1 MLYAERLSGLLWE
14 YLSLNTINAMKNITI
29 IGLTP
34 FEKPDANLIL
44 KLHQAGAFSVLS
56 LGHELAT
63 AQEALD
69 QIDQTDISSYGIYS
83 SNDKF
88 ASLRVSE
95 KVKFAILPFG
105 TLTSNLSN
113 LPIVYQVSSLE
124 EAKEAEQSGAKGII
138 IKGNEAG
145 GLVGYESTFVLF
157 QRIIKEINTIPVWVQ
172 GGIGLHTAAAAKA
185 LGATGV
191 VLDSQLALFPESSVP
206 QDVKD
211 LCSKLNG
218 TETKIIANHRV
229 LVRPNSPTL
238 PENVT
243 AEDLKQYF
251 NDLDPSKSYIPMG
264 QDISLAT
271 DLYEDFKS
279 LKKMI
284 FGFKEAMYGHLKQA
298 KALQVID
305 ENNALAKQ
313 FGLRYP
319 IAQGPMTR
327 VSDVPSFANAVAEA
341 GALPFVALS
350 LLKGDQAKALV
361 MDTKKLAGE
370 KTWGVGILGFAPQEL
385 REEQTSYILEAQPPV
400 VLIAGGRP
408 AQATVF
414 EKAGIKTFLHV
425 PSPALLDIFL
435 KEGAKNFIFEGR
447 ECGGHVGPL
456 SSTVLWEKQIERILK
471 EDHPE
476 NISVFFAGG
485 IHNAFSTAFV
495 SIMAAPLAAR
505 GVKVGVLMGTAY
517 LYTQEAVLTGAIQ
530 EEFQLQA
537 MQAKDTVLLETAP
550 GHETRCLNTAFAK
563 HFSTEKTKLLAAGMD
578 KKQVWEELEK
588 LNVGRLRIAAKGV
601 DRQGDKLVDIP
612 KSEQLDLGMYMIG
625 QIATMHD
632 RVISLATLHEDVAV
646 DNFKYIQEASLP
658 EEPLS
663 NEKPLDVAIIGM
675 ECIFP
680 GAKNMEEYWRNI
692 ILGKDSVTE
701 VPDERWNKDIYYHP
715 DSDGP
720 DVSHSKWGGFIPKI
734 DFDPLTFGIPPQSL
748 AAIEPT
754 QLLTLLVAKRA
765 MEDAGYG
772 EKQINRENI
781 SVIIGAEGGND
792 LANSYSFRGYYKQV
806 FGELHDEVKEAFPHT
821 TEDSFPGILANVIAG
836 RITNRLDLGGRN
848 FTVDAAC
855 ASSLAAVELACQ
867 ELILGKSDMVLA
879 GGADLHNGIN
889 DYLMFSSTHALS
901 RKGRCATF
909 DSEADGIALGEGVAI
924 LVLKRHEDAVRD
936 GDRIYSVIKGVGG
949 SSDGKALGLTAP
961 RKIGQVRA
969 LERAYAQ
976 AGISPASVGLV
987 EAHGTGTVVGD
998 KTELSALTNLFS
1010 RSGAIPGQTHLG
1022 SVKTQI
1028 GHTKCAAGL
1037 AGLIKASLAVYHGV
1051 KPPTLHLQQP
1061 NAYYNAQTSPFA
1073 FYAESGLWSNKNRYA
1088 GISAFGFGGTNF
1100 HTVIAN
1106 HVKQEDPVILQSWPS
1121 ELFVFRGDT
1130 YEEAKNQ
1137 LGQITSLLE
1146 INDDISLKDIA
1157 YSLTVASEK
1166 PIQLSI
1172 VADTAEDLMM
1182 KIELIL
1188 SGIETK
1194 DTFTVNK
1201 RAGKV
1206 AFLFPGQGSQR
1217 INMARDLFVVFP
1229 AMRKLLEDYPEL
1241 EKVVFPSTTFDPD
1254 TLKQQKE
1261 TIKDTRLAQPLL
1273 GIVDLALAKFL
1284 QSLGIVPDM
1293 LAGHSYGELPALCF
1307 AGVFEEEKLVD
1318 LSIQRAH
1325 AILDSVE
1332 DGDPGTMLA
1341 VSITQERL
1349 HPILEKVEGCYPV
1362 NYNAPSQCVVAGSTI
1377 AINNLMEVLKQ
1388 EGISAKKLE
1397 VACAFHSPLVAKSKG
1412 LYDAVLKDIPFQE
1425 MQIPVWS
1432 NTTATK
1438 YPTHSSEIK
1447 ERLTDHLVQPV
1458 RFVEEIQAMYD
1469 DGARIFIEVGPGKIL
1484 TGLTQSCLGKDQ
1496 LTLYVEDNSRNKF
1509 SHLLCML
1516 AQYLGTGRNFDL
1528 NKLFDGRNARFIQ
1541 IDQPD
1546 LYKKNPAIW
1555 RVNGQA
1561 AHPTTGTLPAN
1572 GALPILNPL
1581 QMNNFTNHQAPA
1593 TEQPAAER
1601 MLQEYLN
1608 SMKLLIQAQR
1618 DVMLSFLGQN
1628 PQISPA
1634 PVYHSPVT
1642 NGTNGANGLVTIP
1655 ASQIITEKPAVVTQ
1669 IKQAPTKDIKT
1680 LLLQVV
1686 SEKTGYPHEMLGM
1699 EMDLEADLSI
1709 DSIKRVEI
1717 IGTLRSELGALT
1729 TDSSNEDTV
1738 MEQLASIKTL
1748 NGLVSWL
1755 TEFTGASV
1763 TSSKTETVEIEKP
1776 KNQSSFSLEELQKA
1790 ILDIVSE
1797 KTGYPKEMLGLDLD
1811 MEADLSIDSIKRME
1825 IIGDLKTKI
1834 GFGQDLEQADDIME
1848 KLAAIKT
1855 LRGLASWISE
1865 LNNKGGEASHE
1876 TETTISEPESKQEQ
1890 EQAMLSRLRFD
1901 LTPSDVSAIQNTE
1914 IIKGKRFAITPAT
1927 IIETLAIKNILE
1939 KCGAIGEVID
1949 MENDLKNFDG
1959 LIILDIFS
1967 SEVKNSIIEYVD
1979 LIKKLD
1985 FDKVKWVYL
1994 ISDIPAHLQ
2003 ELTDTRVLRHYQ
2015 GYPGFF
2021 KSLAREYEQTSCRLI
2036 NLSTPQDLDQ
2046 IAEIALKEIL
2056 TTDKPSEVIY
2066 KYDQR
2071 HKVDI
2076 IPSPLS
2082 TTLEE
2087 AQIQLDQKSVVL
2099 VLGGGQGITAEL
2111 VKHMSEAY
2119 PCTYILVGRSA
2130 DPREE
2135 ASNMKELETMKTKEE
2150 IRAYLIKTAQFN
2162 SPSEIE
2168 KETVRIFKNNQI
2180 LRTIRDM
2187 EQLGSTVVYQSLD
2200 LCDEDGLCDLINNI
2214 YEKYGQL
2221 DGVIHGAGLLEDK
2234 LFKQKTT
2241 SSFGRVFDTKVKPLR
2256 VLAEQ
2261 LREDCQFVV
2270 LFSSIASVYGN
2281 KGQTDY
2287 AAANSVLDDYAKALD
2302 KKLKGKVISINW
2314 GPWKGAGMV
2323 SSTLETEYERR
2334 GISLIPLDQGK
2345 EIFLNEIKYG
2355 TESQVLI
2362 MSGNNW

>member
-1 MLYAERLSGLLWE
+1 
-14 YLSLNTINAMKNITI
+14 MKNLTL

-34 FEKPDANLIL
+34 FEKPDVNLMP
-44 KLHQAGAFSVLS
+44 KLHQAGVFPVLS
-56 LGHELAT
+56 LGQELTT
-63 AQEALD
+63 AQAALS
-69 QIDQTDISSYGIYS
+69 QLEETNLPSYGIYV
-83 SNDKF
+83 SNEKF
-88 ASLRVSE
+88 SALQIPE
-95 KVKFAILPFG
+95 KIRFAILPFG
-105 TLTSNLSN
+105 MSISQNSNLD
-113 LPIVYQVSSLE
+113 IIYQVTSLE
-124 EAKEAEQSGAKGII
+124 EAKQAEETGAKGII

-145 GLVGYESTFVLF
+145 GQIGYESTFVLF
-157 QRIIKEINTIPVWVQ
+157 QRIINEIKSIPVWVQ
-172 GGIGLHTAAAAKA
+172 GGIGLHTAAAVKA

-206 QDVKD
+206 KDIKD

-218 TETKIIANHRV
+218 TETKIIADHRV
-229 LVRPNSPTL
+229 LVRPNSPSL
-238 PENVT
+238 PDDIS
-243 AEDLKQYF
+243 AEDLQQYF
-251 NDLDPSKSYIPMG
+251 TDLDISKSYIPMG

-271 DLYEDFKS
+271 DLYEEFRT
-279 LKKMI
+279 LKKLA
-284 FGFKEAMYGHLKQA
+284 FGLKEAMYGHLKQA

-305 ENNALAKQ
+305 QNNSLAQKL
-313 FGLRYP
+313 GLKYP

-327 VSDVPSFANAVAEA
+327 VSDVPAFANAVAEA

-350 LLKGDQAKALV
+350 LLKGNSAKSLV
-361 MDTKKLAGE
+361 METKELAGN

-385 REEQTSYILEAQPPV
+385 RDEQTSYILEAQPPV

-408 AQATVF
+408 AQAKVF

-435 KEGAKNFIFEGR
+435 KEGAKSFIFEGR

-456 SSTVLWEKQIERILK
+456 SSMVLWEKQIERILK

-485 IHNAFSTAFV
+485 IHNDFSTAFV

-517 LYTQEAVLTGAIQ
+517 LYTQEAVQTGAIQ

-550 GHETRCLNTAFAK
+550 GHETRCLNTAFAN
-563 HFSTEKTKLLAAGMD
+563 HFNTEKAKLLAAGTD
-578 KKQVWEELEK
+578 KKEVWEKLEK
-588 LNVGRLRIAAKGV
+588 LNVGRLRIAAKGIE
-601 DRQGDKLVDIP
+601 RQGDQLVNIP
-612 KSEQLDLGMYMIG
+612 KEDQLDLGMYMIG
-625 QIATMHD
+625 QIATMHNK
-632 RVISLATLHEDVAV
+632 VLTLEELHQNVSINNNE
-646 DNFKYIQEASLP
+646 YIQNAELPGLPAS
-658 EEPLS
+658 S
-663 NEKPLDVAIIGM
+663 EKPLDIAIVGM

-680 GAKNMEEYWRNI
+680 GAKNLDEFWRNI

-701 VPDERWNKDIYYHP
+701 VPDERWNKDLYYKP
-715 DSDGP
+715 DSDEA

-734 DFDPLTFGIPPQSL
+734 DFDPLAFGIPPQSL

-772 EKQINRENI
+772 EKHINRENI

-806 FGELHDEVKEAFPHT
+806 FGELHEEVKEAFPHT

-855 ASSLAAVELACQ
+855 ASSLAALDLACQ
-867 ELILGKSDMVLA
+867 ELVLGKSDMVLA

-909 DSEADGIALGEGVAI
+909 DSEADGIALGEGIAI
-924 LVLKRHEDAVRD
+924 LVLKRYEDAVND

-969 LERAYAQ
+969 LERAYTQ
-976 AGISPASVGLV
+976 AGISPAAVGLV

-998 KTELSALTNLFS
+998 RTELSALTNLFS
-1010 RSGAIPGQTHLG
+1010 RSGALPGQTHLG

-1051 KPPTLHLQQP
+1051 KPPTLHLKQP
-1061 NAYYNAQTSPFA
+1061 NAYYNAQTSPFS
-1073 FYAESGLWSNKNRYA
+1073 FHAETGLWTEKNRYA

-1106 HVKQEDPVILQSWPS
+1106 HPKKDDSIAMQSWPS

-1130 YEEAKNQ
+1130 YEEAKRQ
-1137 LGQITSLLE
+1137 SSQIKTLLE
-1146 INDDISLKDIA
+1146 INDEIPLKDIA
-1157 YSLTVASEK
+1157 YSLSIVSEK
-1166 PIQLSI
+1166 PIQFSI
-1172 VADTAEDLMM
+1172 VADTAVDLMM
-1182 KIELIL
+1182 KIELVL
-1188 SGIETK
+1188 LGIETK
-1194 DTFTVNK
+1194 DTFTVSK
-1201 RAGKV
+1201 KEGKV
-1206 AFLFPGQGSQR
+1206 AFTFPGQGSQR

-1229 AMRKLLEDYPEL
+1229 AMRKIIDNYPEL
-1241 EKVVFPSTTFDPD
+1241 EKVVFPSATFNEAD
-1254 TLKQQKE
+1254 LKQQKE

-1284 QSLGIVPDM
+1284 ESLGIIPDM

-1307 AGVFEEEKLVD
+1307 SGVFGEDKLVD
-1318 LSIQRAH
+1318 LSIQRAQS
-1325 AILDSVE
+1325 ILNSVE
-1332 DGDPGTMLA
+1332 GGDPGSMLA
-1341 VSITQERL
+1341 ASATHERL
-1349 HPILEKVEGCYPV
+1349 QPIIAKVEGCYPV
-1362 NYNAPSQCVVAGSTI
+1362 NFNAPTQCVIAGSTP
-1377 AINNLMEVLKQ
+1377 AINKLLEVLKQ

-1397 VACAFHSPLVAKSKG
+1397 VACAFHSPLLAKSKE
-1412 LYDAVLKDIPFQE
+1412 LYADVLKDVPFQE

-1432 NTTATK
+1432 NTTADV
-1438 YPTHSSEIK
+1438 YPSNPADIK

-1458 RFVEEIQAMYD
+1458 RFVEQMQAMYN
-1469 DGARIFIEVGPGKIL
+1469 DGARIFIEVGPGKVL
-1484 TGLTQSCLGKDQ
+1484 TGLAKSCLEKDQ
-1496 LTLYVEDNSRNKF
+1496 LTLYVEDSSRNKF
-1509 SHLLCML
+1509 THLLCML
-1516 AQYLGTGRNFDL
+1516 AQYLGTGRSFNVE
-1528 NKLFDGRNARFIQ
+1528 KLFDGRFVQLVDIN
-1541 IDQPD
+1541 QPE
-1546 LYKKNPAIW
+1546 LYKKSPAIW

-1561 AHPTTGTLPAN
+1561 AHPTTGSLPAN
-1572 GALPILNPL
+1572 GALPIINPIP
-1581 QMNNFTNHQAPA
+1581 MNNFTTHNTQPPAPESLS
-1593 TEQPAAER
+1593 TAER

-1608 SMKLLIQAQR
+1608 SMKLMIQAQR
-1618 DVMLSFLGQN
+1618 DVMLSFMGQN
-1628 PQISPA
+1628 PQVNPMPVYNTPMPA
-1634 PVYHSPVT
+1634 PAPER
-1642 NGTNGANGLVTIP
+1642 TIP
-1655 ASQIITEKPAVVTQ
+1655 VQAVQQERTVAVAATAVAV
-1669 IKQAPTKDIKT
+1669 KTAPTKDIKA

-1686 SEKTGYPHEMLGM
+1686 SDKTGYPQEMLGM

-1717 IGTLRSELGALT
+1717 IGTLRSELGTLANGNT
-1729 TDSSNEDTV
+1729 NEDMV
-1738 MEQLASIKTL
+1738 MEQLAAIKTL
-1748 NGLVSWL
+1748 SGLVSWL
-1755 TEFTGASV
+1755 TEFSGADTAAATPEKNGTAPEV
-1763 TSSKTETVEIEKP
+1763 SSKPQAK
-1776 KNQSSFSLEELQKA
+1776 SALSLEDLQNA
-1790 ILDIVSE
+1790 ILNIVSE

-1811 MEADLSIDSIKRME
+1811 LEADLSIDSIKRME
-1825 IIGDLKTKI
+1825 IIADLKNKI
-1834 GFGQDLEQADDIME
+1834 GFGENLEQADDVME

-1865 LNNKGGEASHE
+1865 MSGETNE
-1876 TETTISEPESKQEQ
+1876 VKNEVKEVNISE
-1890 EQAMLSRLRFD
+1890 AANNVLSRLRFD
-1901 LTPSDVSAIQNTE
+1901 ITPTDASSVQNTD
-1914 IIKGKRFAITPAT
+1914 ILQGKRFAITHDSKQT
-1927 IIETLAIKNILE
+1927 SAIKTELE
-1939 KCGAIGEVID
+1939 KHGAIVELVNAD
-1949 MENDLKNFDG
+1949 KDLSHVDG
-1959 LIILDIFS
+1959 LIMLDLFS
-1967 SEVKNSIIEYVD
+1967 ATDKPSIIDHVD

-1985 FDKVKWVYL
+1985 FDKAKWVYL
-1994 ISDIPAHLQ
+1994 ISDIAAHIQ
-2003 ELTDTRVLRHYQ
+2003 EVTDVSVLRHHQ
-2015 GYPGFF
+2015 GYPGLF
-2021 KSLAREYEQTSCRLI
+2021 KSLAREFDHTTCRFI
-2036 NLSTPQDLDQ
+2036 SLSTPQEVDQ
-2046 IAEIALKEIL
+2046 IADITLKEIL
-2056 TTDKPSEVIY
+2056 TNDKPAEVIY
-2066 KYDQR
+2066 KNEQR

-2082 TTLEE
+2082 TSLNE
-2087 AQIQLDQKSVVL
+2087 AHIQLDQKSVVL
-2099 VLGGGQGITAEL
+2099 VLGGAQGITAEL
-2111 VKHMSEAY
+2111 VKHMSQAY

-2130 DPREE
+2130 DPRNE
-2135 ASNMKELETMKTKEE
+2135 ASAKEFEGMKTKEE
-2150 IRAYLIKTAQFN
+2150 IRAYLIKSGKFT
-2162 SPSEIE
+2162 SPAEIE
-2168 KETVRIFKNNQI
+2168 KETTKIFKNNQI

-2187 EQLGSTVVYQSLD
+2187 EALGNTIIYQSLD
-2200 LCDEDGLCDLINNI
+2200 LCDEEGLSNLISSI
-2214 YEKYGQL
+2214 YEKYNRL

-2261 LREDCQFVV
+2261 LRTDCQFVV

-2287 AAANSVLDDYAKALD
+2287 AAANSVLDDYANALN
-2302 KKLKGKVISINW
+2302 KRLQGKVISINW

-2323 SSTLETEYERR
+2323 SSTLESEYERR
-2334 GISLIPLDQGK
+2334 GISMIPLDEGK

>member
-1 MLYAERLSGLLWE
+1 
-14 YLSLNTINAMKNITI
+14 MKNLTI

-34 FEKPDANLIL
+34 FEKPDVNLMP
-44 KLHQAGAFSVLS
+44 KLHQAGAFPVLS
-56 LGHELAT
+56 LGHDLAS
-63 AQEALD
+63 AQEALNRF
-69 QIDQTDISSYGIYS
+69 DQTALFNYGIYFP
-83 SNDKF
+83 NDKLL
-88 ASLRVSE
+88 SLQIPE
-95 KVKFAILPFG
+95 KVNLIILPFG
-105 TLTSNLSN
+105 TCAPTAEH
-113 LPIVYQVSSLE
+113 LPIVYQVNSLE
-124 EAKEAEQSGAKGII
+124 EALLAKKLNAKGII

-157 QRIIKEINTIPVWVQ
+157 QRIIQEIQSIPVWVQ

-185 LGATGV
+185 LGATGI

-206 QDVKD
+206 QSFKT
-211 LCSKLNG
+211 LCEKLNG
-218 TETKIIANHRV
+218 TETKLIANHRV

-238 PENVT
+238 SDQVDSNELT
-243 AEDLKQYF
+243 TYF
-251 NDLDPSKSYIPMG
+251 KDLDPTTSYIPMG
-264 QDISLAT
+264 QDISLAA
-271 DLYEDFKS
+271 DLYEDFRT
-279 LKKMI
+279 LKKLI

-298 KALQVID
+298 KALRPID
-305 ENNALAKQ
+305 RNNALAKQ
-313 FGLRYP
+313 LGLRYP

-327 VSDVPSFANAVAEA
+327 VSDVPAFANAVAEA

-350 LLKGDQAKALV
+350 LLQGEQAKTLV
-361 MDTKKLAGE
+361 LETKQLAGDNP
-370 KTWGVGILGFAPQEL
+370 WGIGILGFAPQEL
-385 REEQTSYILEAQPPV
+385 REEQTAYILEAKPPV

-408 AQATVF
+408 AQAKVF
-414 EKAGIKTFLHV
+414 EKAGITTFLHV
-425 PSPALLDIFL
+425 PSPALLDMFL

-476 NISVFFAGG
+476 QISVFFAGG

-505 GVKVGVLMGTAY
+505 GVKIGVLMGTAY
-517 LYTQEAVLTGAIQ
+517 LYTQEAVSTGAIQ
-530 EEFQLQA
+530 EEFQIQA

-550 GHETRCLNTAFAK
+550 GHETRCLNTAFAQ
-563 HFSTEKTKLLAAGMD
+563 HFNREKSKLLAAGVD
-578 KKQVWEELEK
+578 KKEVWEQLEK
-588 LNVGRLRIAAKGV
+588 LNVGRLRIAAKGI
-601 DRQGDKLVDIP
+601 DRQGDKLINIP

-632 RVISLATLHEDVAV
+632 QVISLSDLHQNVGI
-646 DNFKYIQEASLP
+646 DNQQYIQKAPLT

-663 NEKPLDVAIIGM
+663 CEKPLDVAIVGM

-680 GAKNMEEYWRNI
+680 GAKNLEEFWRNI

-701 VPDERWNKDIYYHP
+701 VPDERWNKDIYYQP
-715 DSDGP
+715 DADGP

-734 DFDPLTFGIPPQSL
+734 DFDPLAFGIPPQSL

-806 FGELHDEVKEAFPHT
+806 FGELHEEVKEAFPHT

-855 ASSLAAVELACQ
+855 ASSLAAIDLACQ

-909 DSEADGIALGEGVAI
+909 DREADGIALGEGVAI
-924 LVLKRHEDAVRD
+924 LVLKRYEDAVRD

-969 LERAYAQ
+969 LERAYNQ
-976 AGISPASVGLV
+976 AGISAASVGLV

-1010 RSGAIPGQTHLG
+1010 RSGALPAQTHLG

-1037 AGLIKASLAVYHGV
+1037 AGLIKASLAVFHGV

-1061 NAYYNAQTSPFA
+1061 NAYYNTQTSPFA
-1073 FYAESGLWSNKNRYA
+1073 FHAETGLWTEKRRYA

-1100 HTVIAN
+1100 HAVIAN
-1106 HVKQEDPVILQSWPS
+1106 HPQEDSTIALQCWPS
-1121 ELFVFRGDT
+1121 ELFVFRGDD
-1130 YEEAKNQ
+1130 YEEAKAQ
-1137 LGQITSLLE
+1137 LGQVKALLD
-1146 INDDISLKDIA
+1146 INDSLPLKDIA
-1157 YSLTVASEK
+1157 YSLAVSSEK
-1166 PIQLSI
+1166 AVQLSI

-1182 KIELIL
+1182 KIELVL
-1188 SGIETK
+1188 SGIESK
-1194 DTFTVNK
+1194 DSFIVNQ
-1201 RAGKV
+1201 RAGKT

-1229 AMRKLLEDYPEL
+1229 AMRKLIVQYPEL
-1241 EKVVFPSTTFDPD
+1241 EKIVFPATTFDAES
-1254 TLKQQKE
+1254 LKQQKE

-1307 AGVFEEEKLVD
+1307 AGVFDEEQLVE
-1318 LSIQRAH
+1318 LSSKRAQS
-1325 AILDSVE
+1325 ILDSVE
-1332 DGDPGTMLA
+1332 NGDPGTMVA
-1341 VSITQERL
+1341 VNTDTERL
-1349 HPILEKVEGCYPV
+1349 RAVLARIEGCYPV
-1362 NYNAPSQCVVAGSTI
+1362 NYNSPTQCVVAGSTA
-1377 AINNLMEVLKQ
+1377 AIGKLMELLKQ
-1388 EGISAKKLE
+1388 ERISAKKLE
-1397 VACAFHSPLVAKSKG
+1397 VACAFHSPLVAGSKT
-1412 LYDAVLKDIPFQE
+1412 LYANVLKDVSFRN

-1432 NTTATK
+1432 NTTTGL
-1438 YPTHSSEIK
+1438 YPSSASEIK
-1447 ERLTDHLVQPV
+1447 AQLTDHLIQPV
-1458 RFVEEIQAMYD
+1458 RFVEQLQAMYA
-1469 DGARIFIEVGPGKIL
+1469 DGARIFIEVGPGKVL
-1484 TGLTQSCLGKDQ
+1484 TGLTKACLEQDQ
-1496 LTLYVEDNSRNKF
+1496 LTLYVEDSNRNKLT
-1509 SHLLCML
+1509 HLLCML
-1516 AQYLGTGRNFDL
+1516 AQYLGTGRNFSID
-1528 NKLFDGRNARFIQ
+1528 KLFEGRQVQLIHL
-1541 IDQPD
+1541 DQPD
-1546 LYKKNPAIW
+1546 IYKKSPTIW

-1561 AHPTTGTLPAN
+1561 AHPTTGSLPVN
-1572 GALPILNPL
+1572 GALPLVRPIKMSNLNNPI
-1581 QMNNFTNHQAPA
+1581 AA
-1593 TEQPAAER
+1593 TTEAQPAAER

-1608 SMKLLIQAQR
+1608 SMKMLIQAQR

-1628 PQISPA
+1628 PHAMPM
-1634 PVYHSPVT
+1634 PVYSSEVSDGAADRLAPSPVQPIR
-1642 NGTNGANGLVTIP
+1642 NEKSIIVP
-1655 ASQIITEKPAVVTQ
+1655 ASETS
-1669 IKQAPTKDIKT
+1669 TKDIKA

-1686 SEKTGYPHEMLGM
+1686 SDKTGYPHEMLGM

-1717 IGTLRSELGALT
+1717 IGTLRNELGTLT
-1729 TDSSNEDTV
+1729 FDLANEDTV
-1738 MEQLASIKTL
+1738 MEQLAAIKTL
-1748 NGLVSWL
+1748 NGLLSWL
-1755 TEFTGASV
+1755 TEFTRVAAATATAVSTADPTLPAASKSV
-1763 TSSKTETVEIEKP
+1763 
-1776 KNQSSFSLEELQKA
+1776 FSLAELQTA

-1811 MEADLSIDSIKRME
+1811 LEADLSIDSIKRME
-1825 IIGDLKTKI
+1825 IIAELKTKI
-1834 GFGQDLEQADDIME
+1834 GFGEDLEHAEDLTE
-1848 KLAAIKT
+1848 TLAAIKT
-1855 LRGLASWISE
+1855 LNGLASWISE
-1865 LNNKGGEASHE
+1865 VGNTAPAQSF
-1876 TETTISEPESKQEQ
+1876 
-1890 EQAMLSRLRFD
+1890 LSRLRFD
-1901 LTPSDVSAIQNTE
+1901 LTPADNVSAQHIE
-1914 IIKGKRFAITPAT
+1914 ILQGKRFAIAPDHGQQT
-1927 IIETLAIKNILE
+1927 IAIKTMLE
-1939 KCGAIGEVID
+1939 KHGAIAELVNP
-1949 MENDLKNFDG
+1949 ENDLAVFDG
-1959 LIILDIFS
+1959 LIISDIFS
-1967 SEVKNSIIEYVD
+1967 ATVEHNIIDQVD
-1979 LIKKLD
+1979 LIKKMDLD
-1985 FDKVKWVYL
+1985 RAKWVYL
-1994 ISDIPAHLQ
+1994 ISDIPAHVAK
-2003 ELTDTRVLRHYQ
+2003 TNDTHTLRRYQ
-2015 GYPGFF
+2015 GYPGLF
-2021 KSLAREYEQTSCRLI
+2021 KSLAREFEQTNCRLI
-2036 NLSTPQDLDQ
+2036 SLNTPQETDQ

-2056 TTDKPSEVIY
+2056 TTDKTVEVIY
-2066 KYDQR
+2066 KNDQR
-2071 HKVDI
+2071 HTLDI
-2076 IPSPLS
+2076 IPSPLAMGG
-2082 TTLEE
+2082 EE
-2087 AQIQLDQKSVVL
+2087 VQIQLDQKSVVL
-2099 VLGGGQGITAEL
+2099 VLGGGQGITSEL
-2111 VKHMSEAY
+2111 VKHMSASY

-2130 DPREE
+2130 DPRKDT
-2135 ASNMKELETMKTKEE
+2135 SITKELETMTSKEQ
-2150 IRAYLIKTAQFN
+2150 IRTQLIKSGLFHAPAQ
-2162 SPSEIE
+2162 IE

-2180 LRTIRDM
+2180 LRTIQDM
-2187 EQLGSTVVYQSLD
+2187 ERLGNTVVYKSLD
-2200 LCDEDGLCDLINNI
+2200 LCDEAGLATLLHKI
-2214 YEKYGQL
+2214 YEQYGQL

-2234 LFKQKTT
+2234 LFKQKTIH
-2241 SSFGRVFDTKVKPLR
+2241 SFGRVFDTKVKPLR

-2261 LREDCQFVV
+2261 LRSDCQFVV

-2287 AAANSVLDDYAKALD
+2287 AAANSVLDDYANVLNKR
-2302 KKLKGKVISINW
+2302 LKGKVISINW

-2323 SSTLETEYERR
+2323 SQTLETEYERR
-2334 GISLIPLDQGK
+2334 GISLIPLDEGK

>member
-1 MLYAERLSGLLWE
+1 
-14 YLSLNTINAMKNITI
+14 MKNLTI

-34 FEKPDANLIL
+34 FERPDVNLMP
-44 KLHQAGAFSVLS
+44 KLHQAGIFPVLS
-56 LGHELAT
+56 LGHELAA
-63 AQEALD
+63 AQEALSRLD
-69 QIDQTDISSYGIYS
+69 QLEIPSYGIHI
-83 SNDKF
+83 SNEHF
-88 ASLRVSE
+88 LALQFPE
-95 KVKFAILPFG
+95 KVKFVILPCG
-105 TLTSNLSN
+105 MSLHQKSSLNL
-113 LPIVYQVSSLE
+113 ICQVTSLE
-124 EAKEAEQSGAKGII
+124 EARHAEQAGAQGII

-145 GLVGYESTFVLF
+145 GQIGYESTFVLF
-157 QRIIKEINTIPVWVQ
+157 QRIINEIKSIPVWVQ
-172 GGIGLHTAAAAKA
+172 GGIGLHTAAAVKA

-206 QDVKD
+206 KDIKDV
-211 LCSKLNG
+211 CSKLNG

-229 LVRPNSPTL
+229 LVRPNSPSL
-238 PENVT
+238 PDDIT
-243 AEDLKQYF
+243 AKDLKNYF
-251 NDLDPSKSYIPMG
+251 TDLDISKSYIPMG

-271 DLYEDFKS
+271 DLYEEFRT
-279 LKKMI
+279 LKKLA
-284 FGFKEAMYGHLKQA
+284 FGLKEAMHGHLKQA
-298 KALQVID
+298 KTLQVID
-305 ENNALAKQ
+305 QNNPLAQ
-313 FGLRYP
+313 ELGLKYP

-327 VSDVPSFANAVAEA
+327 VSDVPGFANAVAEA

-350 LLKGDQAKALV
+350 LLTGKSAKSLV
-361 MDTKKLAGE
+361 METKELAGS

-385 REEQTSYILEAQPPV
+385 RDEQTSYILEAQPPV

-408 AQATVF
+408 AQAKVF

-435 KEGAKNFIFEGR
+435 KEGAKSFIFEGR

-456 SSTVLWEKQIERILK
+456 SSMVLWEKQIERILK

-485 IHNAFSTAFV
+485 IHNDFSTAFV

-517 LYTQEAVLTGAIQ
+517 LYTQEAVQTGAIQ

-550 GHETRCLNTAFAK
+550 GHETRCLNTAFAN
-563 HFSTEKTKLLAAGMD
+563 HFNTEKAKLLAAGTD
-578 KKQVWEELEK
+578 KKEVWEKLEK
-588 LNVGRLRIAAKGV
+588 LNVGRLRIAAKGIE
-601 DRQGDKLVDIP
+601 RQGDQLVNIP
-612 KSEQLDLGMYMIG
+612 KDDQLDLGMYMIG
-625 QIATMHD
+625 QIATMHNK
-632 RVISLATLHEDVAV
+632 VLTLEELHQNVSINNYE
-646 DNFKYIQEASLP
+646 YIQNAELP
-658 EEPLS
+658 ELPTS
-663 NEKPLDVAIIGM
+663 SEKPLDIAIVGM

-680 GAKNMEEYWRNI
+680 GAKNLDEFWRNI

-701 VPDERWNKDIYYHP
+701 VPDERWNKELYYKP
-715 DSDGP
+715 DSDEA

-734 DFDPLTFGIPPQSL
+734 DFDPLAFGIPPQSL

-772 EKQINRENI
+772 EKHINRENI

-806 FGELHDEVKEAFPHT
+806 FGELHEEVKEAFPHT

-855 ASSLAAVELACQ
+855 ASSLAAIDLACQ
-867 ELILGKSDMVLA
+867 ELVLGKSDMVLA

-909 DSEADGIALGEGVAI
+909 DSEADGIALGEGIAI
-924 LVLKRHEDAVRD
+924 LVLKRYEDAIND

-961 RKIGQVRA
+961 RKVGQVRA
-969 LERAYAQ
+969 LERAYTQ
-976 AGISPASVGLV
+976 AGISAASVGLV

-1010 RSGAIPGQTHLG
+1010 RSGALPGQTHLG

-1051 KPPTLHLQQP
+1051 KPPTLHLKQP
-1061 NAYYNAQTSPFA
+1061 NAYYNAATSPFS
-1073 FYAESGLWSNKNRYA
+1073 FHAETGLWTEKNRYA

-1106 HVKQEDPVILQSWPS
+1106 HPKKDDSIAMQSWPS
-1121 ELFVFRGDT
+1121 ELFVFRGNT
-1130 YEEAKNQ
+1130 YEEAK
-1137 LGQITSLLE
+1137 GQSSQIKTLLE
-1146 INDDISLKDIA
+1146 INDEIPLKDIA
-1157 YSLTVASEK
+1157 YSLSINSEK
-1166 PIQLSI
+1166 PIQFSI
-1172 VADTAEDLMM
+1172 VADTAVDLMM
-1182 KIELIL
+1182 KIELVL
-1188 SGIETK
+1188 LGIETK
-1194 DTFTVNK
+1194 DTFTVSK
-1201 RAGKV
+1201 KEGKV
-1206 AFLFPGQGSQR
+1206 AFTFPGQGSQR

-1229 AMRKLLEDYPEL
+1229 AMRKIIDNYSEL
-1241 EKVVFPSTTFDPD
+1241 EKVVFPSTTFSEAD
-1254 TLKQQKE
+1254 LKQQKE

-1284 QSLGIVPDM
+1284 ESLGIIPDM

-1307 AGVFEEEKLVD
+1307 SGVFAEDQLVD
-1318 LSIQRAH
+1318 LSIQRAQS
-1325 AILDSVE
+1325 ILNSVE
-1332 DGDPGTMLA
+1332 GGDPGSMLA
-1341 VSITQERL
+1341 ASAAHERL
-1349 HPILEKVEGCYPV
+1349 QPIIAKVEGCYPV
-1362 NYNAPSQCVVAGSTI
+1362 NFNAPTQCVIAGSTE
-1377 AINNLMEVLKQ
+1377 AINKLLEVLKQ

-1397 VACAFHSPLVAKSKG
+1397 VACAFHSPLLAKSKG
-1412 LYDAVLKDIPFQE
+1412 LYADVLKDVPFQE

-1432 NTTATK
+1432 NTTANV
-1438 YPTHSSEIK
+1438 YPSNPSDIK

-1458 RFVEEIQAMYD
+1458 RFVEQMQAMYN
-1469 DGARIFIEVGPGKIL
+1469 DGARIFIEVGPGKVL
-1484 TGLTQSCLGKDQ
+1484 TGLAKSCLEKDQ
-1496 LTLYVEDNSRNKF
+1496 LTLYVEDSSRNKF
-1509 SHLLCML
+1509 THLLCML
-1516 AQYLGTGRNFDL
+1516 AQYLGTGRSFNIE
-1528 NKLFDGRNARFIQ
+1528 KLFDGRFVQLVDIN
-1541 IDQPD
+1541 QPE
-1546 LYKKNPAIW
+1546 LYKKSPAIW

-1561 AHPTTGTLPAN
+1561 AHPATGSLPAN
-1572 GALPILNPL
+1572 GALPIINPIP
-1581 QMNNFTNHQAPA
+1581 MNNFTNHNTQAPA
-1593 TEQPAAER
+1593 PEGLSTAER

-1608 SMKLLIQAQR
+1608 SMKLMIQAQR
-1618 DVMLSFLGQN
+1618 DVMLSFMGQN
-1628 PQISPA
+1628 PQVNPMPVYNTPMPA
-1634 PVYHSPVT
+1634 PAPER
-1642 NGTNGANGLVTIP
+1642 TIP
-1655 ASQIITEKPAVVTQ
+1655 VQAVQQERTVAVTATAVAV
-1669 IKQAPTKDIKT
+1669 KAAPTRDVKA

-1686 SEKTGYPHEMLGM
+1686 SDKTGYPQEMLGM

-1717 IGTLRSELGALT
+1717 IGTLRSELGTLANGNT
-1729 TDSSNEDTV
+1729 NEDMV
-1738 MEQLASIKTL
+1738 MEQLAAIKTL

-1755 TEFTGASV
+1755 TEFSGAEA
-1763 TSSKTETVEIEKP
+1763 TTVAEKNGTAAESISTP
-1776 KNQSSFSLEELQKA
+1776 QAKSALSLEDLQNG
-1790 ILDIVSE
+1790 ILNIVSE

-1811 MEADLSIDSIKRME
+1811 LEADLSIDSIKRME
-1825 IIGDLKTKI
+1825 IIADLKNKI
-1834 GFGQDLEQADDIME
+1834 GFGENLEQADDVME

-1865 LNNKGGEASHE
+1865 MSGDT
-1876 TETTISEPESKQEQ
+1876 TETKNEVKEEVVTEPTNNV
-1890 EQAMLSRLRFD
+1890 LSRLRFD
-1901 LTPSDVSAIQNTE
+1901 ITPTDASSVQNTE
-1914 IIKGKRFAITPAT
+1914 VLQGKRFAITQDDST
-1927 IIETLAIKNILE
+1927 QTSAIKTELE
-1939 KCGAIGEVID
+1939 KHGAIVELVD
-1949 MENDLKNFDG
+1949 ADKDLSHVDG
-1959 LIILDIFS
+1959 LIMLDLFS
-1967 SEVKNSIIEYVD
+1967 ATDKPSIIDHVD

-1985 FDKVKWVYL
+1985 FDKAKWVYL
-1994 ISDIPAHLQ
+1994 ISDIAAHIQ
-2003 ELTDTRVLRHYQ
+2003 EVTDVSVLRHHQ
-2015 GYPGFF
+2015 GYPGLF
-2021 KSLAREYEQTSCRLI
+2021 KSLAREFDHTTCRFI
-2036 NLSTPQDLDQ
+2036 SLSTTQEVDQ
-2046 IAEIALKEIL
+2046 IAEITLKEIL
-2056 TTDKPSEVIY
+2056 TNDKPAEVIY
-2066 KYDQR
+2066 KNEKR

-2082 TTLEE
+2082 TSLNE
-2087 AQIQLDQKSVVL
+2087 AHIQLDQKSVVL
-2099 VLGGGQGITAEL
+2099 VLGGAQGITAEL
-2111 VKHMSEAY
+2111 VKHMSQAY

-2130 DPREE
+2130 DPRNE
-2135 ASNMKELETMKTKEE
+2135 ASAKEFEGMKTKEE
-2150 IRAYLIKTAQFN
+2150 IRAYSIKSGKFT
-2162 SPSEIE
+2162 SPAEIE
-2168 KETVRIFKNNQI
+2168 KETTKIFKNNQI

-2187 EQLGSTVVYQSLD
+2187 EALGNTIIYQSLD
-2200 LCDEDGLCDLINNI
+2200 LCDEEGLSNLISGI
-2214 YEKYGQL
+2214 YEKYNRL

-2261 LREDCQFVV
+2261 LRTDCQFVV

-2287 AAANSVLDDYAKALD
+2287 AAANSVLDDYANALN
-2302 KKLKGKVISINW
+2302 KRLQGKVISINW

-2323 SSTLETEYERR
+2323 SSTLESEYERR
-2334 GISLIPLDQGK
+2334 GISMIPLDEGK

>member
-1 MLYAERLSGLLWE
+1 
-14 YLSLNTINAMKNITI
+14 MKNLTI

-34 FEKPDANLIL
+34 FEKPDANLVHQ
-44 KLHQAGAFSVLS
+44 LHKSGAFPVLS
-56 LGHELAT
+56 LGRDVNA
-63 AQEALD
+63 AQETVNQLD
-69 QIDQTDISSYGIYS
+69 QIDIPSYGICLS
-83 SNDKF
+83 DEKPE
-88 ASLRVSE
+88 SLQISE
-95 KVKFAILPFG
+95 KVKLAILPFG
-105 TLTSNLSN
+105 VSLSMAVHVDT
-113 LPIVYQVSSLE
+113 IYQVSSLE
-124 EAKEAEQSGAKGII
+124 QAVQAEQSGAAGII
-138 IKGNEAG
+138 IKGNEAA

-157 QRIIKEINTIPVWVQ
+157 QRIIKEIQTIPVWVQ
-172 GGIGLHTAAAAKA
+172 GGVGLHTAAAVKA
-185 LGATGV
+185 LGAAGV

-206 QDVKD
+206 QEIKD

-218 TETKIIANHRV
+218 TETKIIAGHRV
-229 LVRPNSPTL
+229 LVRPNSPAL
-238 PENVT
+238 PENIT
-243 AEDLKQYF
+243 AEELTEYFKDFDLQ
-251 NDLDPSKSYIPMG
+251 KSYVPMG
-264 QDISLAT
+264 QDISLAV
-271 DLYEDFKS
+271 DLYEDFRN
-279 LKKMI
+279 LKKMV
-284 FGFKEAMYGHLKQA
+284 FGFREAMYGHLKQA
-298 KALQVID
+298 KALKVISED
-305 ENNALAKQ
+305 NAMAKHL
-313 FGLRYP
+313 GLRYP

-327 VSDVPSFANAVAEA
+327 VSDVPQFANAVADA

-350 LLKGDQAKALV
+350 LLKGEQAKSLV
-361 MDTKKLAGE
+361 METKKLAGE

-385 REEQTSYILEAQPPV
+385 REEQASYILEAKPPV

-408 AQATVF
+408 AQAKVF
-414 EKAGIKTFLHV
+414 EKAGITTFLHV

-435 KEGAKNFIFEGR
+435 KEGATNFIFEGR

-456 SSTVLWEKQIERILK
+456 SSMVLWEKQIERILK
-471 EDHPE
+471 EEHPE
-476 NISVFFAGG
+476 KISVFFAGG

-495 SIMAAPLAAR
+495 SIMAASLTAR
-505 GVKVGVLMGTAY
+505 GVKVGVLIGTAY
-517 LYTQEAVLTGAIQ
+517 LYTEEAVLTGAIK
-530 EEFQLQA
+530 EEFQVQA

-550 GHETRCLNTAFAK
+550 GHETRCLNTAFAQ
-563 HFSTEKTKLLAAGMD
+563 HFTAEKNKLLAAGID
-578 KKQVWEELEK
+578 KKQIWEQLEN

-601 DRQGDKLVDIP
+601 DRRGNQLVDIP
-612 KSEQLDLGMYMIG
+612 KNEQLDLGMYMIG
-625 QIATMHD
+625 QVATMQN
-632 RVISLATLHEDVAV
+632 RVISLAALHQNVST
-646 DNFKYIQEASLP
+646 DNYSYIEQAALP
-658 EEPLS
+658 EEPVS
-663 NEKPLDVAIIGM
+663 TEKPLDIAIVGM

-680 GAKNMEEYWRNI
+680 GAKNLDEYWRNI
-692 ILGKDSVTE
+692 VLGRDSVTE
-701 VPDERWNKDIYYHP
+701 VPDERWNKELYYHP

-734 DFDPLTFGIPPQSL
+734 DFDPLAFGIPPQSL

-772 EKQINRENI
+772 EKNINRENT

-806 FGELHDEVKEAFPHT
+806 FGELHEEVKEAFPHT

-855 ASSLAAVELACQ
+855 ASSLAAIDLACQ
-867 ELILGKSDMVLA
+867 ELVLGKSDMVLA

-909 DSEADGIALGEGVAI
+909 DSEADGIALGEGIAI
-924 LVLKRHEDAVRD
+924 LVLKRYEDAVKD

-969 LERAYAQ
+969 LERAYTQ
-976 AGISPASVGLV
+976 AGISPAAVGLI

-1010 RSGAIPGQTHLG
+1010 RSGATPGQTHLG

-1073 FYAESGLWSNKNRYA
+1073 FYAESGLWGEKNRYA

-1106 HVKQEDPVILQSWPS
+1106 HPKEDDSAVLQSWPS
-1121 ELFVFRGDT
+1121 ELFVFRGNT

-1137 LGQITSLLE
+1137 LIQIKSLLE
-1146 INDDISLKDIA
+1146 VNGDIPLKDMA
-1157 YSLTVASEK
+1157 YSLAVGSEK

-1172 VADTAEDLMM
+1172 VADTSEHLMM
-1182 KIELIL
+1182 NIELAL
-1188 SGIETK
+1188 SGIESK

-1201 RAGKV
+1201 KEGKV

-1217 INMARDLFVVFP
+1217 INMARDLFVAFP
-1229 AMRKLLEDYPEL
+1229 DLRNLIKDHPEL
-1241 EKVVFPSTTFDPD
+1241 EKVVFPSVTFDEAS
-1254 TLKQQKE
+1254 LKKQKE
-1261 TIKDTRLAQPLL
+1261 TIKDTRLAQPIL
-1273 GIVDLALAKFL
+1273 GIVDLALAQL
-1284 QSLGIVPDM
+1284 LRSLGIVPDM

-1307 AGVFEEEKLVD
+1307 AGVFGEEKLVE
-1318 LSIQRAH
+1318 LSTRRAH

-1332 DGDPGTMLA
+1332 GGDPGSMVA
-1341 VSITQERL
+1341 VSTTRELLQPVL
-1349 HPILEKVEGCYPV
+1349 DKVEGCYPV
-1362 NYNAPSQCVVAGSTI
+1362 NYNAPTQCVVAGSTE
-1377 AINNLMEVLKQ
+1377 AIDRLMEILKQ
-1388 EGISAKKLE
+1388 ERISAKKLE
-1397 VACAFHSPLVAKSKG
+1397 VACAFHSPLLAKSKE
-1412 LYDAVLKDIPFQE
+1412 LYDVVLKDIPFGK

-1432 NTTATK
+1432 NTTAAI
-1438 YPTHSSEIK
+1438 YPSETSEIK

-1458 RFVEEIQAMYD
+1458 RFVEELQAMYN
-1469 DGARIFIEVGPGKIL
+1469 DGARIFIEVGPGKVL
-1484 TGLTQSCLGKDQ
+1484 TGLTKSCLEKDQ
-1496 LTLYVEDNSRNKF
+1496 LSLYVEDSNRNKL
-1509 SHLLCML
+1509 SHLLTML
-1516 AQYLGTGRNFDL
+1516 AQYLGTGRSFTIE
-1528 NKLFDGRNARFIQ
+1528 KLFEGRNAKLVDFS
-1541 IDQPD
+1541 QPE
-1546 LYKKNPAIW
+1546 LYKKSPAIW
-1555 RVNGQA
+1555 RVNGQT

-1572 GALPILNPL
+1572 GALPILNPIP
-1581 QMNNFTNHQAPA
+1581 MNNFTNNHQAPA
-1593 TEQPAAER
+1593 TEHQPAER

-1608 SMKLLIQAQR
+1608 TMKQLIQAQR

-1628 PQISPA
+1628 PQISPS
-1634 PVYHSPVT
+1634 PVYTPSVPAP
-1642 NGTNGANGLVTIP
+1642 ANDRVVTIP
-1655 ASQIITEKPAVVTQ
+1655 VQAAVQQKTAV
-1669 IKQAPTKDIKT
+1669 IPVKEAPVKDIKT

-1686 SEKTGYPHEMLGM
+1686 SDKTGYPHEMLGM

-1717 IGTLRSELGALT
+1717 IGTLRSELGTLAG
-1729 TDSSNEDTV
+1729 DHANEDTV
-1738 MEQLASIKTL
+1738 MEQLAGIKTL

-1755 TEFTGASV
+1755 TEYTGTKT
-1763 TSSKTETVEIEKP
+1763 TSEKTGTTETTVSKP
-1776 KNQSSFSLEELQKA
+1776 QNQTVFSLQELQTA

-1811 MEADLSIDSIKRME
+1811 LEADLSIDSIKRME

-1834 GFGQDLEQADDIME
+1834 GFGQDLEQADDLME

-1855 LRGLASWISE
+1855 LNGLASWINEMSG
-1865 LNNKGGEASHE
+1865 N
-1876 TETTISEPESKQEQ
+1876 TTSEPVQNL
-1890 EQAMLSRLRFD
+1890 LSRLRFD
-1901 LTPSDVSAIQNTE
+1901 LTPTDASPVQNTE
-1914 IIKGKRFAITPAT
+1914 ILQGKRFAITQDDNKAT
-1927 IIETLAIKNILE
+1927 SAIKSELE
-1939 KCGAIGEVID
+1939 KHGAIAELID
-1949 MENDLKNFDG
+1949 INRDLADFDG
-1959 LIILDIFS
+1959 LIILDLFS
-1967 SEVKNSIIEYVD
+1967 SSVKHNIIDHVD
-1979 LIKKLD
+1979 LIKKMDLD
-1985 FDKVKWVYL
+1985 KAQWIYL
-1994 ISDIPAHLQ
+1994 ISDIPAHVQ
-2003 ELTDTRVLRHYQ
+2003 ELTDTTLLRHYK
-2015 GYPGFF
+2015 GHPGLF
-2021 KSLAREYEQTSCRLI
+2021 KSLAREFEQTNCRLI
-2036 NLSTPQDLDQ
+2036 SLSTPKQIEQ

-2066 KYDQR
+2066 KNDQR

-2082 TTLEE
+2082 TSLQE
-2087 AQIQLDQKSVVL
+2087 AHIQLDRKSVVL
-2099 VLGGGQGITAEL
+2099 VLGGGQGITSEL

-2130 DPREE
+2130 DPRDEVSE
-2135 ASNMKELETMKTKEE
+2135 QELESMKTKEE
-2150 IRAYLIKTAQFN
+2150 IRSYLIKTGRFT
-2162 SPSEIE
+2162 SPAEIE
-2168 KETVRIFKNNQI
+2168 KATVRRFKNNQI

-2187 EQLGSTVVYQSLD
+2187 ERLGSTVVYQSLD
-2200 LCDEDGLCDLINNI
+2200 LCDENGLSDLINSI
-2214 YEKYGQL
+2214 YEQYGHL

-2234 LFKQKTT
+2234 LFRQKTS
-2241 SSFGRVFDTKVKPLR
+2241 SSFERVFDTKVKPLR

-2261 LREDCQFVV
+2261 LRPDCQFVV

-2287 AAANSVLDDYAKALD
+2287 AAANSVLDDYAKALN

>member
-1 MLYAERLSGLLWE
+1 
-14 YLSLNTINAMKNITI
+14 MKNLTI

-34 FEKPDANLIL
+34 FEKPDVNLMS
-44 KLHQAGAFSVLS
+44 KLHQAGAFPILS
-56 LGHELAT
+56 LGQDLAD

-69 QIDQTDISSYGIYS
+69 QLDQTDIPSFGIC
-83 SNDKF
+83 F
-88 ASLRVSE
+88 ADDTFISLKIPK
-95 KVKFAILPFG
+95 KVRFAIFPSGVSMSVAPDLPV
-105 TLTSNLSN
+105 
-113 LPIVYQVSSLE
+113 IYQVNSLDQ
-124 EAKEAEQSGAKGII
+124 ALKAEQSGAEGII

-157 QRIIKEINTIPVWVQ
+157 QRIIKEISAIPVWVQ
-172 GGIGLHTAAAAKA
+172 GGIGLHTAAAVKA

-191 VLDSQLALFPESSVP
+191 VLDSQLAMFPESSVP

-218 TETKIIANHRV
+218 TETRIIANHRV
-229 LVRPNSPTL
+229 LVRPNSPVL
-238 PENVT
+238 QEDVN
-243 AEDLKQYF
+243 AEELRSHF
-251 NDLDPSKSYIPMG
+251 TDLDPANSYIPMG
-264 QDISLAT
+264 QDISLAV
-271 DLYEDFKS
+271 DLYEDFKT
-279 LKKMI
+279 LKKLI

-298 KALQVID
+298 KALKVID
-305 ENNALAKQ
+305 QNSIMAKQ
-313 FGLRYP
+313 LGLRYP

-327 VSDVPSFANAVAEA
+327 VSDVPLFANAVAEA

-350 LLKGDQAKALV
+350 LLKGEAAKALV

-385 REEQTSYILEAQPPV
+385 REEQTSYILEAKPPV

-408 AQATVF
+408 AQAKVF
-414 EKAGIKTFLHV
+414 EKAGITTFLHV

-435 KEGAKNFIFEGR
+435 KEGATNFIFEGR

-456 SSTVLWEKQIERILK
+456 SSMVLWEKQIERILK

-476 NISVFFAGG
+476 KISVFFAGG

-505 GVKVGVLMGTAY
+505 GVKVGVLIGTAY
-517 LYTQEAVLTGAIQ
+517 LYTEEAVQTGAIQ
-530 EEFQLQA
+530 QEFQLQA

-550 GHETRCLNTAFAK
+550 GHETRCLNTAFAQ

-578 KKQVWEELEK
+578 KKEVWEKLEK

-601 DRQGDKLVDIP
+601 ERQGNQLINIP
-612 KSEQLDLGMYMIG
+612 TSEQLDLGMYMIG
-625 QIATMHD
+625 QVATMQN
-632 RVISLATLHEDVAV
+632 RVISVAALHQNVSI
-646 DNFKYIQEASLP
+646 DNYQYIEQAALP
-658 EEPLS
+658 EEPS
-663 NEKPLDVAIIGM
+663 STEKPLDVAIVGM

-680 GAKNMEEYWRNI
+680 GAKNLEEYWRNI

-701 VPDERWNKDIYYHP
+701 VPDERWNKELYYLP

-734 DFDPLTFGIPPQSL
+734 DFDPLAFGIPPQSL

-806 FGELHDEVKEAFPHT
+806 FGELHEEVKQAFPHT

-855 ASSLAAVELACQ
+855 ASSLAAIDLACQ

-909 DSEADGIALGEGVAI
+909 DGDADGIALGEGVAI
-924 LVLKRHEDAVRD
+924 LVLKRYEDAVRD

-969 LERAYAQ
+969 LERAYSQ
-976 AGISPASVGLV
+976 AGISPAAVGLV

-1061 NAYYNAQTSPFA
+1061 NAYYNAETSPFA
-1073 FYAESGLWSNKNRYA
+1073 FYAESGLWSEKNRYA

-1106 HVKQEDPVILQSWPS
+1106 HPKQNDSAVLQLWPS
-1121 ELFVFRGDT
+1121 ELFVFRGET
-1130 YEEAKNQ
+1130 YDEAKIK
-1137 LGQITSLLE
+1137 LAQIKSLLE
-1146 INDDISLKDIA
+1146 INDDIPLKDMA
-1157 YSLTVASEK
+1157 YSLAVGSEK

-1172 VADTAEDLMM
+1172 VADTTEHLMM
-1182 KIELIL
+1182 NIELSL
-1188 SGIETK
+1188 SGIESK
-1194 DTFTVNK
+1194 DTFTVN
-1201 RAGKV
+1201 RRDGKV

-1217 INMARDLFVVFP
+1217 INMARDLFVAFP
-1229 AMRKLLEDYPEL
+1229 AMRNLIDGYPEL
-1241 EKVVFPSTTFDPD
+1241 EKVVFPSATFNEAA
-1254 TLKQQKE
+1254 LKQQKE
-1261 TIKDTRLAQPLL
+1261 TIKDTRLAQPIL
-1273 GIVDLALAKFL
+1273 GIVDLALAKLL
-1284 QSLGIVPDM
+1284 QSLDIVPDM
-1293 LAGHSYGELPALCF
+1293 VAGHSYGELPALCF

-1332 DGDPGTMLA
+1332 DGDPGTMIA
-1341 VSITQERL
+1341 VSTTRELLQ
-1349 HPILEKVEGCYPV
+1349 PILDKTEGCYPV
-1362 NYNAPSQCVVAGSTI
+1362 NYNAPTQCVVAGSTP
-1377 AINNLMEVLKQ
+1377 AINKLMEILKQ
-1388 EGISAKKLE
+1388 ERISAKKLE
-1397 VACAFHSPLVAKSKG
+1397 VACAFHSPLLAKSKG
-1412 LYDAVLKDIPFQE
+1412 LYDEVLKDIPFSE

-1432 NTTATK
+1432 NTSAK
-1438 YPTHSSEIK
+1438 VYPTSPSEIK

-1458 RFVEEIQAMYD
+1458 RFVEEIQAMYE
-1469 DGARIFIEVGPGKIL
+1469 DGARIFIEVGPGKVL
-1484 TGLTQSCLGKDQ
+1484 SGLTKSCLEKDQ
-1496 LTLYVEDNSRNKF
+1496 LILYVEDSNRNKL
-1509 SHLLCML
+1509 SHLLSML
-1516 AQYLGTGRNFDL
+1516 AQYLGTGRNFSIE
-1528 NKLFDGRNARFIQ
+1528 KLFDGRNARLIQ
-1541 IDQPD
+1541 IDQPEM
-1546 LYKKNPAIW
+1546 YKKNPAIW
-1555 RVNGQA
+1555 RMNGQT
-1561 AHPTTGTLPAN
+1561 AHPTTGNLPSN
-1572 GALPILNPL
+1572 GALPILKPIP
-1581 QMNNFTNHQAPA
+1581 MNNFTNTHQTPVA
-1593 TEQPAAER
+1593 EHQPAAER
-1601 MLQEYLN
+1601 MLHEYLN
-1608 SMKLLIQAQR
+1608 TMNQLIQAQR

-1628 PQISPA
+1628 PQINHVPA
-1634 PVYHSPVT
+1634 YAASVPTPV
-1642 NGTNGANGLVTIP
+1642 NDRLVTIP
-1655 ASQIITEKPAVVTQ
+1655 TQSVNVEKPAITPV
-1669 IKQAPTKDIKT
+1669 KQAPVKDIKT

-1686 SEKTGYPHEMLGM
+1686 SDKTGYPHEMLGM

-1729 TDSSNEDTV
+1729 SDHANEDTI
-1738 MEQLASIKTL
+1738 MEKLASIKTL

-1755 TEFTGASV
+1755 TEFTGTPIAAPEKNGSAV
-1763 TSSKTETVEIEKP
+1763 TPVLEVESK
-1776 KNQSSFSLEELQKA
+1776 SAFSLEELQHV

-1811 MEADLSIDSIKRME
+1811 LEADLSIDSIKRME

-1834 GFGQDLEQADDIME
+1834 GFGEDMDQADDLME

-1855 LRGLASWISE
+1855 LKGLASWISE
-1865 LNNKGGEASHE
+1865 MSGNNDA
-1876 TETTISEPESKQEQ
+1876 EPVQNG
-1890 EQAMLSRLRFD
+1890 LSRLRFG
-1901 LTPSDVSAIQNTE
+1901 LTPTDVSTEQNTE
-1914 IIKGKRFAITPAT
+1914 IIKGKRFAITQDNSPQT
-1927 IIETLAIKNILE
+1927 RAIKTALE
-1939 KCGAIGEVID
+1939 KYGAIAELVD
-1949 MENDLKNFDG
+1949 TEKDLKDFDG
-1959 LIILDIFS
+1959 LIILDLFS
-1967 SEVKNSIIEYVD
+1967 STVKHSIIDHVD
-1979 LIKKLD
+1979 QIKKLD
-1985 FDKVKWVYL
+1985 LDKAKWVYL
-1994 ISDIPAHLQ
+1994 ISDIPAHIQ
-2003 ELTDTRVLRHYQ
+2003 ELTDTRLLRHYK
-2015 GYPGFF
+2015 GYPGLF
-2021 KSLAREYEQTSCRLI
+2021 KSLAREFEQTSCRLI
-2036 NLSTPQDLDQ
+2036 SLSTPQEVDQ
-2046 IAEIALKEIL
+2046 ITEIALKEIL
-2056 TTDKPSEVIY
+2056 TTDKPSEVVY
-2066 KYDQR
+2066 KHDQR
-2071 HKVDI
+2071 HKIDM

-2082 TTLEE
+2082 TSLEE
-2087 AQIQLDQKSVVL
+2087 AHIQLYQESVVL

-2111 VKHMSEAY
+2111 VKHMSGAY

-2130 DPREE
+2130 DPRDVIADLKEVE
-2135 ASNMKELETMKTKEE
+2135 AMKTKEE
-2150 IRAYLIKTAQFN
+2150 IRSYLIKTGIFT
-2162 SPSEIE
+2162 SPAEIE

-2187 EQLGSTVVYQSLD
+2187 EQLGNKVVYQSLD
-2200 LCDEDGLCDLINNI
+2200 LCDEEGLSDLIKNI
-2214 YEKYGQL
+2214 YEKYSRL

-2234 LFKQKTT
+2234 LFRQKTS
-2241 SSFGRVFDTKVKPLR
+2241 SSFERVFDTKVKPLR

-2261 LREDCQFVV
+2261 LRADCQFVV

-2287 AAANSVLDDYAKALD
+2287 AAANSVLDDYAKALN

-2362 MSGNNW
+2362 MSGSNW

>member
-1 MLYAERLSGLLWE
+1 
-14 YLSLNTINAMKNITI
+14 MKNLTI

-34 FEKPDANLIL
+34 FEKPDVNLML
-44 KLHQAGAFSVLS
+44 KLHQAGAFPVLS
-56 LGHELAT
+56 LGYEPT
-63 AQEALD
+63 AAREALNQLD
-69 QIDQTDISSYGIYS
+69 QIDVPSYGIS
-83 SNDKF
+83 FPNNELT
-88 ASLRVSE
+88 SLSIPE
-95 KVKFAILPFG
+95 KVSLIILPSG
-105 TLTSNLSN
+105 ISIHAPSE
-113 LPIVYQVSSLE
+113 LPIIYQVGSLE
-124 EAKEAEQSGAKGII
+124 EARNAEQAGAKGII

-157 QRIIKEINTIPVWVQ
+157 QRIIKEIKTIPVWIQ

-185 LGATGV
+185 LGAAGV

-206 QDVKD
+206 QEIKD

-218 TETKIIANHRV
+218 TETKMIANHRV
-229 LVRPNSPTL
+229 LVRPNSPVL
-238 PENVT
+238 SENAT
-243 AEDLKQYF
+243 AEDLQSYF
-251 NDLDPSKSYIPMG
+251 TDLDPGTSYIPMG

-271 DLYEDFKS
+271 DLYEDFKN
-279 LKKMI
+279 LKKLV
-284 FGFKEAMYGHLKQA
+284 FGFKEAMHGHLKQA
-298 KALQVID
+298 KALQVISP
-305 ENNALAKQ
+305 ENTLAKDL
-313 FGLRYP
+313 GLHYP

-327 VSDVPSFANAVAEA
+327 VSDVPLFANAVAEA

-350 LLKGDQAKALV
+350 LLKGEQAKALV
-361 MDTKKLAGE
+361 MDTKRLAGE
-370 KTWGVGILGFAPQEL
+370 KTWGIGILGFAPQEL
-385 REEQTSYILEAQPPV
+385 REQQTSYILEAKPPV

-408 AQATVF
+408 AQAKIF
-414 EKAGIKTFLHV
+414 EKEGIKTFLHV

-435 KEGAKNFIFEGR
+435 KEGATNFIFEGR

-456 SSTVLWEKQIERILK
+456 SSMVLWEKQIERILK

-476 NISVFFAGG
+476 KISVFFAGG

-517 LYTQEAVLTGAIQ
+517 LYTQEAVSCGAIQ
-530 EEFQLQA
+530 EEFQWQA

-550 GHETRCLNTAFAK
+550 GHETRCLNTVFAQY
-563 HFSTEKTKLLAAGMD
+563 FNSEKAKLIESGTD
-578 KKQVWEELEK
+578 KKQVWEQLEK

-601 DRQGDKLVDIP
+601 ERQGDQLVRISA
-612 KSEQLDLGMYMIG
+612 SEQLELGMYMIG
-625 QIATMHD
+625 QVAAMHD
-632 RVISLATLHEDVAV
+632 RVISLAELHQNVSVGNYE
-646 DNFKYIQEASLP
+646 YIEKAILP
-658 EEPLS
+658 EKPAS
-663 NEKPLDVAIIGM
+663 VEKPLDIAIIGM

-680 GAKNMEEYWRNI
+680 DAKNLEEYWRNI

-701 VPDERWNKDIYYHP
+701 VPDERWNKELYYHP
-715 DSDGP
+715 DSNEA

-734 DFDPLTFGIPPQSL
+734 DFDPLAFGIPPQSL

-772 EKQINRENI
+772 EKHINRENI

-806 FGELHDEVKEAFPHT
+806 FGELHQEVKEAFPHT

-855 ASSLAAVELACQ
+855 ASSLAAIDLACQ

-924 LVLKRHEDAVRD
+924 LVLKRYEDAVRD

-969 LERAYAQ
+969 LERAYTQ
-976 AGISPASVGLV
+976 AGISPASVGLI

-998 KTELSALTNLFS
+998 RTELSALTNLFS
-1010 RSGAIPGQTHLG
+1010 RSGAVPGQTHLG

-1061 NAYYNAQTSPFA
+1061 NAYYNPQTSPFA
-1073 FYAESGLWSNKNRYA
+1073 FHEESGLWTTRDRYA

-1106 HVKQEDPVILQSWPS
+1106 HPKEDDSIALQSWPS
-1121 ELFVFRGDT
+1121 ELFVFRGNS
-1130 YEEAKNQ
+1130 YEEAKSQ
-1137 LGQITSLLE
+1137 LAQIKSLLE
-1146 INDDISLKDIA
+1146 INDHIPLKNIA
-1157 YSLTVASEK
+1157 YSLAVGSEK
-1166 PIQLSI
+1166 PIQLSM
-1172 VADTAEDLMM
+1172 VADTAEHLIMN
-1182 KIELIL
+1182 IELAL
-1188 SGIETK
+1188 AGIESK
-1194 DTFTVNK
+1194 DTFTVHK
-1201 RAGKV
+1201 KEGKV

-1217 INMARDLFVVFP
+1217 INMARELFVAFP
-1229 AMRKLLEDYPEL
+1229 PMRKLINSYPEL
-1241 EKVVFPSTTFDPD
+1241 EKVVFPSKTFDEAA
-1254 TLKQQKE
+1254 LKQQKE

-1273 GIVDLALAKFL
+1273 GIVDLALAQFL
-1284 QSLGIVPDM
+1284 RSIGIVPDM

-1318 LSIQRAH
+1318 LSIQRAQS
-1325 AILDSVE
+1325 ILNSVE
-1332 DGDPGTMLA
+1332 GGDPGSMIA
-1341 VSITQERL
+1341 VSSTRENLQ
-1349 HPILEKVEGCYPV
+1349 PILEKVEGCYPV
-1362 NYNAPSQCVVAGSTI
+1362 NYNAPAQCVVAGTTE
-1377 AINNLMEVLKQ
+1377 AINKLMEVLKQ
-1388 EGISAKKLE
+1388 ERISAKKLE
-1397 VACAFHSPLVAKSKG
+1397 VACAFHSPLLAKSKG
-1412 LYDAVLKDIPFQE
+1412 LYQAVLENVPFNE

-1432 NTTATK
+1432 NTTAEI
-1438 YPTHSSEIK
+1438 YPATASEIK

-1458 RFVEEIQAMYD
+1458 RFVEQLQAMYN
-1469 DGARIFIEVGPGKIL
+1469 DGARIFIEVGPGKVL
-1484 TGLTQSCLGKDQ
+1484 TGLTKSCLDKDHI
-1496 LTLYVEDNSRNKF
+1496 TLFVEDHNRNKL
-1509 SHLLCML
+1509 SHLLSML
-1516 AQYLGTGRNFDL
+1516 AQYLGTGRDFNL
-1528 NKLFDGRNARFIQ
+1528 AKLFDGRNAQVIQ
-1541 IDQPD
+1541 IDQPE
-1546 LYKKNPAIW
+1546 LYRKNPAIW

-1561 AHPTTGTLPAN
+1561 AHPTTGALPAN
-1572 GALPILNPL
+1572 GALPIINPL
-1581 QMNNFTNHQAPA
+1581 QMNSLINNNQGTT
-1593 TEQPAAER
+1593 TENQSNTER

-1608 SMKLLIQAQR
+1608 SMKLMIQAQR
-1618 DVMLSFLGQN
+1618 DVMLTFLGQN
-1628 PQISPA
+1628 PQINPA
-1634 PVYHSPVT
+1634 PVVHTPSVPVHSNHQAPVISSPSSD
-1642 NGTNGANGLVTIP
+1642 GIEKSVFIP
-1655 ASQIITEKPAVVTQ
+1655 AAEAPA
-1669 IKQAPTKDIKT
+1669 KDIKS

-1686 SEKTGYPHEMLGM
+1686 SDKTGYPHEMLGM

-1717 IGTLRSELGALT
+1717 IGTLKNELGSF
-1729 TDSSNEDTV
+1729 SSNNANEDTI
-1738 MEQLASIKTL
+1738 MEQLAGIKTL

-1755 TEFTGASV
+1755 TEYSGTN
-1763 TSSKTETVEIEKP
+1763 TTLSSEKNVCAQTAPPKTQKQAV
-1776 KNQSSFSLEELQKA
+1776 FSLEELQTA
-1790 ILDIVSE
+1790 ILNIVSD

-1811 MEADLSIDSIKRME
+1811 LEADLSIDSIKRME

-1834 GFGQDLEQADDIME
+1834 GFGGDMEQADDLME

-1855 LRGLASWISE
+1855 LNGLASWINEMNGNS
-1865 LNNKGGEASHE
+1865 
-1876 TETTISEPESKQEQ
+1876 TPEPEQNP
-1890 EQAMLSRLRFD
+1890 LSRLRFD
-1901 LTPSDVSAIQNTE
+1901 LTPTDVSLIENKE
-1914 IIKGKRFAITPAT
+1914 ILHGKRFAITQNDNNQ
-1927 IIETLAIKNILE
+1927 TLAIKNELE
-1939 KCGAIGEVID
+1939 KHGAIAELID
-1949 MENDLKNFDG
+1949 SDKDLSDFDG
-1959 LIILDIFS
+1959 LIILDLFS
-1967 SEVKNSIIEYVD
+1967 SSAKHDIIDHVD
-1979 LIKKLD
+1979 LIKKMDLD
-1985 FDKVKWVYL
+1985 KAQWIYL
-1994 ISDIPAHLQ
+1994 ISDIPAHVQ
-2003 ELTDTRVLRHYQ
+2003 ELTDTTLLRHYK
-2015 GYPGFF
+2015 GHPGLF
-2021 KSLAREYEQTSCRLI
+2021 KSLAREFEQTNCRLI
-2036 NLSTPQDLDQ
+2036 SLSSPQQIDQ

-2056 TTDKPSEVIY
+2056 STDKPSEVIY
-2066 KYDQR
+2066 KNDQR

-2082 TTLEE
+2082 NSLEE
-2087 AQIQLDQKSVVL
+2087 AHIQLDQQSVVL
-2099 VLGGGQGITAEL
+2099 VLGGAQGITSEL
-2111 VKHMSEAY
+2111 VKHMSQAY
-2119 PCTYILVGRSA
+2119 PCTYVLVGRSA
-2130 DPREE
+2130 DPRNQ
-2135 ASNMKELETMKTKEE
+2135 ATNSELEAFKTKEE
-2150 IRAYLIKTAQFN
+2150 IRACLIKSGTFT

-2168 KETVRIFKNNQI
+2168 KETIKIFKNNQI

-2187 EQLGSTVVYQSLD
+2187 EQLGNTIVYQSLD
-2200 LCDEDGLCDLINNI
+2200 LCDENGLSELINNI
-2214 YEKYGQL
+2214 YEKYNRL

-2234 LFKQKTT
+2234 LFRQKTT

-2261 LREDCQFVV
+2261 LRTDCQFVV

-2287 AAANSVLDDYAKALD
+2287 AAANSVLDDYANALH

-2323 SSTLETEYERR
+2323 SATLETEYERR
-2334 GISLIPLDQGK
+2334 GISLIPLEQGK

-2362 MSGNNW
+2362 MSGTNW

>member
-1 MLYAERLSGLLWE
+1 
-14 YLSLNTINAMKNITI
+14 MKNLTI

-34 FEKPDANLIL
+34 FEKPDVNLMP
-44 KLHQAGAFSVLS
+44 KLHQAGIFPVLS
-56 LGHELAT
+56 LGQELTT
-63 AQEALD
+63 AQTALS
-69 QIDQTDISSYGIYS
+69 QLEETALPSYGIYV
-83 SNDKF
+83 SN
-88 ASLRVSE
+88 E
-95 KVKFAILPFG
+95 KLATIQIPENVRFAILPFG
-105 TLTSNLSN
+105 MTVSQNSDLD
-113 LPIVYQVSSLE
+113 IIYQVTSLE
-124 EAKEAEQSGAKGII
+124 EAKQAEESGAKGII

-145 GLVGYESTFVLF
+145 GHIGYESTFVLF
-157 QRIIKEINTIPVWVQ
+157 QRIINEIKSIPVWVQ
-172 GGIGLHTAAAAKA
+172 GGIGLHTAAAVKA
-185 LGATGV
+185 LGATGI
-191 VLDSQLALFPESSVP
+191 VLDNQLALFPESSVP
-206 QDVKD
+206 KDLKD

-229 LVRPNSPTL
+229 LVRPNSPSL
-238 PENVT
+238 PDDIT
-243 AEDLKQYF
+243 AEDLKHYF
-251 NDLDPSKSYIPMG
+251 TDLDISKSYIPMG

-271 DLYEDFKS
+271 DLYEEFRT
-279 LKKMI
+279 LKKLA
-284 FGFKEAMYGHLKQA
+284 FGLKEAMHGHLKQA

-305 ENNALAKQ
+305 QNNPLAQ
-313 FGLRYP
+313 ELGLKYP

-327 VSDVPSFANAVAEA
+327 VSDVPGFANAVAEA

-350 LLKGDQAKALV
+350 LLKGNSAKSLV
-361 MDTKKLAGE
+361 METKELAGN

-385 REEQTSYILEAQPPV
+385 RDEQTSYILEAQPPV

-408 AQATVF
+408 AQAKVF

-435 KEGAKNFIFEGR
+435 KEGAKSFIFEGR

-456 SSTVLWEKQIERILK
+456 SSMVLWEKQIERILK

-485 IHNAFSTAFV
+485 IHNDFSTAFV

-517 LYTQEAVLTGAIQ
+517 LYTQEAVQTGAIQ

-537 MQAKDTVLLETAP
+537 MKAKDTVLLETAP
-550 GHETRCLNTAFAK
+550 GHETRCLNTAFAN
-563 HFSTEKTKLLAAGMD
+563 HFNTEKAKLLAAGTD
-578 KKQVWEELEK
+578 KKEVWEQLEK
-588 LNVGRLRIAAKGV
+588 LNVGRLRIAAKGIE
-601 DRQGDKLVDIP
+601 RQGDQLVNIP
-612 KSEQLDLGMYMIG
+612 KDDQLDLGMYMIG
-625 QIATMHD
+625 QIATMHNK
-632 RVISLATLHEDVAV
+632 VLTLEELHQNVSINNYE
-646 DNFKYIQEASLP
+646 YIQNAELTELP
-658 EEPLS
+658 TS
-663 NEKPLDVAIIGM
+663 SEKPLDIAIVGM

-680 GAKNMEEYWRNI
+680 GAKNLDEFWRNI

-701 VPDERWNKDIYYHP
+701 VPDERWNKELYYKP
-715 DSDGP
+715 DSDEA

-734 DFDPLTFGIPPQSL
+734 DFDPLAFGIPPQSL

-772 EKQINRENI
+772 EKHINRENI

-806 FGELHDEVKEAFPHT
+806 FGELHEEVKEAFPHT

-855 ASSLAAVELACQ
+855 ASSLAALDLACQ
-867 ELILGKSDMVLA
+867 ELVLGKSDMVLA

-909 DSEADGIALGEGVAI
+909 DSDADGIALGEGIAI
-924 LVLKRHEDAVRD
+924 LVLKRYEDAIND

-961 RKIGQVRA
+961 RKVGQVRA
-969 LERAYAQ
+969 LERAYTQ
-976 AGISPASVGLV
+976 AGISAAAVGLV

-1010 RSGAIPGQTHLG
+1010 RSGALPGQTHLG

-1051 KPPTLHLQQP
+1051 KPPTLHLKNP
-1061 NAYYNAQTSPFA
+1061 NAYYNAQTSPFS
-1073 FYAESGLWSNKNRYA
+1073 FHAETGLWTEKNRYA

-1106 HVKQEDPVILQSWPS
+1106 HPKKDDSIAMQSWPS
-1121 ELFVFRGDT
+1121 ELFVFRGNT
-1130 YEEAKNQ
+1130 YEEAK
-1137 LGQITSLLE
+1137 GQSSQIKTLLE
-1146 INDDISLKDIA
+1146 INDEVPLKDIA
-1157 YSLTVASEK
+1157 YSLSISSEK
-1166 PIQLSI
+1166 PIQFSI
-1172 VADTAEDLMM
+1172 VADTAVDLMM
-1182 KIELIL
+1182 KIELVL
-1188 SGIETK
+1188 LGIETK
-1194 DTFTVNK
+1194 DTFTVSK
-1201 RAGKV
+1201 KEGKV
-1206 AFLFPGQGSQR
+1206 AFTFPGQGSQR

-1229 AMRKLLEDYPEL
+1229 SMRQIIDNYPEL
-1241 EKVVFPSTTFDPD
+1241 EKVVFPSTTFKEAD
-1254 TLKQQKE
+1254 LKQQKE

-1284 QSLGIVPDM
+1284 ESLGIIPDM

-1307 AGVFEEEKLVD
+1307 SGVFAEDQLVD
-1318 LSIQRAH
+1318 LSIQRAQS
-1325 AILDSVE
+1325 ILNSVE
-1332 DGDPGTMLA
+1332 GGDPGSMLA
-1341 VSITQERL
+1341 ASATHERL
-1349 HPILEKVEGCYPV
+1349 QPIIAKVEGCYPV
-1362 NYNAPSQCVVAGSTI
+1362 NFNAPTQCVIAGSTE
-1377 AINNLMEVLKQ
+1377 AINKLLEVLKQ

-1397 VACAFHSPLVAKSKG
+1397 VACAFHSPLLAKSKG
-1412 LYDAVLKDIPFQE
+1412 LYADVLKDVPFQE

-1432 NTTATK
+1432 NTTAEV
-1438 YPTHSSEIK
+1438 YPSNPSDIK

-1458 RFVEEIQAMYD
+1458 RFVEQMQAMYN
-1469 DGARIFIEVGPGKIL
+1469 DGARIFIEVGPGKVL
-1484 TGLTQSCLGKDQ
+1484 TGLTKSCLEKDQ
-1496 LTLYVEDNSRNKF
+1496 LTLYVEDSSRNKF
-1509 SHLLCML
+1509 THLLCML
-1516 AQYLGTGRNFDL
+1516 AQYLGTGRSFNIE
-1528 NKLFDGRNARFIQ
+1528 KLFDGRFVQLVDIN
-1541 IDQPD
+1541 QPE
-1546 LYKKNPAIW
+1546 LYKKSPAIW

-1561 AHPTTGTLPAN
+1561 AHPTTGSLPAN
-1572 GALPILNPL
+1572 GALPIINPIP
-1581 QMNNFTNHQAPA
+1581 MNNFTNHNTQAPA
-1593 TEQPAAER
+1593 PEGLSTAER

-1608 SMKLLIQAQR
+1608 SMKLMIQAQR
-1618 DVMLSFLGQN
+1618 DVMLSFMGQN
-1628 PQISPA
+1628 PQVNPM
-1634 PVYHSPVT
+1634 PVYNTPMPAHAT
-1642 NGTNGANGLVTIP
+1642 ERTIP
-1655 ASQIITEKPAVVTQ
+1655 VQAVQQERTVAVAATAVAV
-1669 IKQAPTKDIKT
+1669 KAAPTRDIKA

-1686 SEKTGYPHEMLGM
+1686 SDKTGYPQEMLGM

-1717 IGTLRSELGALT
+1717 IGTLRSELGTLANGNT
-1729 TDSSNEDTV
+1729 NEDMV
-1738 MEQLASIKTL
+1738 MEQLAAIKTL
-1748 NGLVSWL
+1748 SGLVSWL
-1755 TEFTGASV
+1755 TEFSGA
-1763 TSSKTETVEIEKP
+1763 ETTTAPEKNRTAAEAVSAP
-1776 KNQSSFSLEELQKA
+1776 QAKSALSLEDLQNA
-1790 ILDIVSE
+1790 ILNIVSE

-1811 MEADLSIDSIKRME
+1811 LEADLSIDSIKRME
-1825 IIGDLKTKI
+1825 IIADLKNKI
-1834 GFGQDLEQADDIME
+1834 GFGENLEQADDVME

-1865 LNNKGGEASHE
+1865 MSGDT
-1876 TETTISEPESKQEQ
+1876 TETKNEVKEEVTSEPTNNV
-1890 EQAMLSRLRFD
+1890 LSRLRFD
-1901 LTPSDVSAIQNTE
+1901 ITPTNASSVQNTD
-1914 IIKGKRFAITPAT
+1914 ILQGKRFAITQDDSKQT
-1927 IIETLAIKNILE
+1927 SAIKTELE
-1939 KCGAIGEVID
+1939 KHGAIVELVD
-1949 MENDLKNFDG
+1949 ADKDLSHVDG
-1959 LIILDIFS
+1959 LIMLDLFS
-1967 SEVKNSIIEYVD
+1967 ATDKPSIIDHVD

-1985 FDKVKWVYL
+1985 FDKAKWVYL
-1994 ISDIPAHLQ
+1994 ISDIAAHIQ
-2003 ELTDTRVLRHYQ
+2003 EVTDVSVLRHHQ
-2015 GYPGFF
+2015 GYPGLF
-2021 KSLAREYEQTSCRLI
+2021 KSLAREFDHTTCRFI
-2036 NLSTPQDLDQ
+2036 SLSTPQEVDQ
-2046 IAEIALKEIL
+2046 IANITLKEIL
-2056 TTDKPSEVIY
+2056 TNDKPAEVIY
-2066 KYDQR
+2066 KNEQR

-2082 TTLEE
+2082 TSLNE
-2087 AQIQLDQKSVVL
+2087 AHIQLDQKSVVL
-2099 VLGGGQGITAEL
+2099 VLGGAQGITAEL
-2111 VKHMSEAY
+2111 VKHMSQAY

-2130 DPREE
+2130 DPRNE
-2135 ASNMKELETMKTKEE
+2135 ASAKEFEGMKIKEE
-2150 IRAYLIKTAQFN
+2150 IRAYLIKSGKFT
-2162 SPSEIE
+2162 SPAEIE
-2168 KETVRIFKNNQI
+2168 KETTKIFKNNQI

-2187 EQLGSTVVYQSLD
+2187 EALGNTIIYQSLD
-2200 LCDEDGLCDLINNI
+2200 LCDEEGLSSLISSI
-2214 YEKYGQL
+2214 YEKYNRL

-2261 LREDCQFVV
+2261 LRTDCQFVV

-2287 AAANSVLDDYAKALD
+2287 AAANSVLDDYANALN
-2302 KKLKGKVISINW
+2302 KRLQGKVISINW

-2323 SSTLETEYERR
+2323 SSTLESEYERR
-2334 GISLIPLDQGK
+2334 GISMIPLDEGK

>member
-1 MLYAERLSGLLWE
+1 
-14 YLSLNTINAMKNITI
+14 MKNLTI

-34 FEKPDANLIL
+34 FEKPDVNLMP
-44 KLHQAGAFSVLS
+44 KLHQAGIFPVLS
-56 LGHELAT
+56 LGQELTT
-63 AQEALD
+63 AQAALS
-69 QIDQTDISSYGIYS
+69 QLEETALPSYGIYV
-83 SNDKF
+83 SNEKL
-88 ASLRVSE
+88 STLQLPE
-95 KVKFAILPFG
+95 KVRFAILPFG
-105 TLTSNLSN
+105 MTVSQHSNLD
-113 LPIVYQVSSLE
+113 IIYQITSLE
-124 EAKEAEQSGAKGII
+124 EAKQAEQSGAKGII

-145 GLVGYESTFVLF
+145 GQIGYESTFVLF
-157 QRIIKEINTIPVWVQ
+157 QRIINEIKSIPVWVQ
-172 GGIGLHTAAAAKA
+172 GGIGLHTASAVKA

-206 QDVKD
+206 KDIKD

-218 TETKIIANHRV
+218 TETKIIADHRV
-229 LVRPNSPTL
+229 LVRPNSPSL
-238 PENVT
+238 PDDIT
-243 AEDLKQYF
+243 SDHLKQYF
-251 NDLDPSKSYIPMG
+251 ADLDISKSYIPMG

-271 DLYEDFKS
+271 DLYEEFRT
-279 LKKMI
+279 LKKLA
-284 FGFKEAMYGHLKQA
+284 FGLKEAMHGHLKQA
-298 KALQVID
+298 KALKVID
-305 ENNALAKQ
+305 QNNPLAQ
-313 FGLRYP
+313 ELGLKYP

-327 VSDVPSFANAVAEA
+327 VSDVPGFANAVAEA

-350 LLKGDQAKALV
+350 LLKGNSAKSLV
-361 MDTKKLAGE
+361 METKELAGN

-385 REEQTSYILEAQPPV
+385 RDEQTSYILEAQPPV

-408 AQATVF
+408 AQAKIF

-435 KEGAKNFIFEGR
+435 KEGAKSFIFEGR

-456 SSTVLWEKQIERILK
+456 SSMVLWEKQIERILK

-485 IHNAFSTAFV
+485 IHNDFSTAFV

-517 LYTQEAVLTGAIQ
+517 LYTQEAVQTGAIQ

-550 GHETRCLNTAFAK
+550 GHETRCLNTSFAN
-563 HFSTEKTKLLAAGMD
+563 HFNTEKAKLLAAGTD
-578 KKQVWEELEK
+578 KKEVWEKLEK
-588 LNVGRLRIAAKGV
+588 LNVGRLRIAAKGIE
-601 DRQGDKLVDIP
+601 RQGDQLVNIP
-612 KSEQLDLGMYMIG
+612 KDDQLDLGMYMIG
-625 QIATMHD
+625 QIATMHNK
-632 RVISLATLHEDVAV
+632 VLTLEELHQNVSINNYE
-646 DNFKYIQEASLP
+646 YIQNAELSELP
-658 EEPLS
+658 TS
-663 NEKPLDVAIIGM
+663 SEKPLDIAIVGM

-680 GAKNMEEYWRNI
+680 GAKNLDEFWRNI

-701 VPDERWNKDIYYHP
+701 VPDERWNKDLYYKP
-715 DSDGP
+715 DSDEA

-734 DFDPLTFGIPPQSL
+734 DFDPLAFGIPPQSL

-772 EKQINRENI
+772 EKHMNRENI

-806 FGELHDEVKEAFPHT
+806 FGELHEEVKEAFPHT

-855 ASSLAAVELACQ
+855 ASSLAALDLACQ
-867 ELILGKSDMVLA
+867 ELVLGKSDMVLA

-909 DSEADGIALGEGVAI
+909 DSEADGIALGEGIAI
-924 LVLKRHEDAVRD
+924 LVLKRYEDAIND

-961 RKIGQVRA
+961 RKVGQVRA
-969 LERAYAQ
+969 LERAYTQ
-976 AGISPASVGLV
+976 AGISAASVGLV

-1010 RSGAIPGQTHLG
+1010 RSGALPGQTHLG

-1051 KPPTLHLQQP
+1051 KPPTLHLKQP
-1061 NAYYNAQTSPFA
+1061 NAYYNAQTSPFS
-1073 FYAESGLWSNKNRYA
+1073 FHAETGLWTEKNRYA

-1106 HVKQEDPVILQSWPS
+1106 HPKKDDSIAMQSWPS

-1130 YEEAKNQ
+1130 YEEAK
-1137 LGQITSLLE
+1137 GQSSQIKTLLE
-1146 INDDISLKDIA
+1146 INDEIPLKDIA
-1157 YSLTVASEK
+1157 YSLSIHSEK
-1166 PIQLSI
+1166 PIQFSI
-1172 VADTAEDLMM
+1172 VADTAVDLMM
-1182 KIELIL
+1182 KIELVL
-1188 SGIETK
+1188 LGIETK
-1194 DTFTVNK
+1194 DTFTVSK
-1201 RAGKV
+1201 KEGKV
-1206 AFLFPGQGSQR
+1206 AFTFPGQGSQR

-1229 AMRKLLEDYPEL
+1229 AMRQIIDNYPEL
-1241 EKVVFPSTTFDPD
+1241 EKVVFPSTTFNEAD
-1254 TLKQQKE
+1254 LRQQKE

-1284 QSLGIVPDM
+1284 ESLGIIPDM

-1307 AGVFEEEKLVD
+1307 SGVFAEDKLVD
-1318 LSIQRAH
+1318 LSIQRAQS
-1325 AILDSVE
+1325 ILNSVE
-1332 DGDPGTMLA
+1332 GGDPGSMLA
-1341 VSITQERL
+1341 ASATHERL
-1349 HPILEKVEGCYPV
+1349 QPIIAKVEGCYPV
-1362 NYNAPSQCVVAGSTI
+1362 NFNAPTQCVIAGSTP
-1377 AINNLMEVLKQ
+1377 AINKLLEVLKQ

-1397 VACAFHSPLVAKSKG
+1397 VACAFHSPLLAKSKG
-1412 LYDAVLKDIPFQE
+1412 LYADVLKDVPFQE

-1432 NTTATK
+1432 NTTANV
-1438 YPTHSSEIK
+1438 YPSNPSDIK

-1458 RFVEEIQAMYD
+1458 RFVEQMQAMYN
-1469 DGARIFIEVGPGKIL
+1469 DGARIFIEVGPGKVL
-1484 TGLTQSCLGKDQ
+1484 TGLAKSCLEKDQ
-1496 LTLYVEDNSRNKF
+1496 LTLYVEDSSRNKF
-1509 SHLLCML
+1509 THLLCML
-1516 AQYLGTGRNFDL
+1516 AQYLGTGRSFNIE
-1528 NKLFDGRNARFIQ
+1528 KLFDGRFVQLVDIN
-1541 IDQPD
+1541 QPE
-1546 LYKKNPAIW
+1546 LYKKSPAIW

-1561 AHPTTGTLPAN
+1561 AHPTTGSLPAN
-1572 GALPILNPL
+1572 GALPIINPIP
-1581 QMNNFTNHQAPA
+1581 MNNFTNHNTQAPA
-1593 TEQPAAER
+1593 PEGLSTAER

-1608 SMKLLIQAQR
+1608 SMKLMIQAQR
-1618 DVMLSFLGQN
+1618 DVMLSFMGQN
-1628 PQISPA
+1628 PQVNPMPVYNTPMPA
-1634 PVYHSPVT
+1634 PAPER
-1642 NGTNGANGLVTIP
+1642 TIP
-1655 ASQIITEKPAVVTQ
+1655 VQAVQQERTVAVAATAVAV
-1669 IKQAPTKDIKT
+1669 KAAPTRDIKA

-1686 SEKTGYPHEMLGM
+1686 SDKTGYPQEMLGM

-1717 IGTLRSELGALT
+1717 IGTLRSELGTLANGNT
-1729 TDSSNEDTV
+1729 NEDMV
-1738 MEQLASIKTL
+1738 MEQLAAIKTL
-1748 NGLVSWL
+1748 SGLVSWL
-1755 TEFTGASV
+1755 TEFSGAEATTAPEKNGTAAEAV
-1763 TSSKTETVEIEKP
+1763 SKPQAK
-1776 KNQSSFSLEELQKA
+1776 SALSLEDLQNG
-1790 ILDIVSE
+1790 ILNIVSE

-1811 MEADLSIDSIKRME
+1811 LEADLSIDSIKRME
-1825 IIGDLKTKI
+1825 IIADLKNKI
-1834 GFGQDLEQADDIME
+1834 GFGENLEQADDVME

-1865 LNNKGGEASHE
+1865 MSGDNSEVKNEVKEE
-1876 TETTISEPESKQEQ
+1876 VTSEPTNSV
-1890 EQAMLSRLRFD
+1890 LSRLRFD
-1901 LTPSDVSAIQNTE
+1901 ITPTDASSVQNTE
-1914 IIKGKRFAITPAT
+1914 VLQGKRFAITQDDSQQT
-1927 IIETLAIKNILE
+1927 SAIKTELE
-1939 KCGAIGEVID
+1939 KHGAIVELVD
-1949 MENDLKNFDG
+1949 ADKDLSNVDG
-1959 LIILDIFS
+1959 LIMLDLFS
-1967 SEVKNSIIEYVD
+1967 ATDKPSIIDHVD

-1985 FDKVKWVYL
+1985 FDKAKWVYL
-1994 ISDIPAHLQ
+1994 ISDIAAHIQ
-2003 ELTDTRVLRHYQ
+2003 EVTDVSVLRHHQ
-2015 GYPGFF
+2015 GYPGLF
-2021 KSLAREYEQTSCRLI
+2021 KSLAREFDHTTCRFI
-2036 NLSTPQDLDQ
+2036 SLSTPQEVDQ
-2046 IAEIALKEIL
+2046 IAEITLKEIL
-2056 TTDKPSEVIY
+2056 TNDKPAEVIY
-2066 KYDQR
+2066 KNEQR

-2082 TTLEE
+2082 TSLNE
-2087 AQIQLDQKSVVL
+2087 AHIQLDQKSVVL
-2099 VLGGGQGITAEL
+2099 VLGGAQGITAEL
-2111 VKHMSEAY
+2111 VKHMSQAY

-2130 DPREE
+2130 DPRNE
-2135 ASNMKELETMKTKEE
+2135 ASAKELETMKTKEE
-2150 IRAYLIKTAQFN
+2150 IRAFLIKSGKFT
-2162 SPSEIE
+2162 SPAEIE
-2168 KETVRIFKNNQI
+2168 KETTKIYKNNQI

-2187 EQLGSTVVYQSLD
+2187 EALGNTIIYQSLD
-2200 LCDEDGLCDLINNI
+2200 LCDEEGLSNLISGI
-2214 YEKYGQL
+2214 YEKYSRL

-2261 LREDCQFVV
+2261 LRTDCQFVV

-2287 AAANSVLDDYAKALD
+2287 AAANSVLDDYANALN
-2302 KKLKGKVISINW
+2302 KRLKGKVISINW

-2323 SSTLETEYERR
+2323 SSTLESEYERR
-2334 GISLIPLDQGK
+2334 GISMIPLDEGK

>member
-1 MLYAERLSGLLWE
+1 
-14 YLSLNTINAMKNITI
+14 MKNLTI

-34 FEKPDANLIL
+34 FERPDVNLMP
-44 KLHQAGAFSVLS
+44 KMHQAGIFPVLS
-56 LGHELAT
+56 LGHELST
-63 AQEALD
+63 AEEALRLLD
-69 QIDQTDISSYGIYS
+69 QLDIPSYGIYI
-83 SNDKF
+83 SNEIF
-88 ASLRVSE
+88 LALQFPE
-95 KVKFAILPFG
+95 KVTFAILPSG
-105 TLTSNLSN
+105 MSINQNSNLN
-113 LPIVYQVSSLE
+113 FICQVTSLE
-124 EAKEAEQSGAKGII
+124 EARQAEQAGAKGII

-145 GLVGYESTFVLF
+145 GQIGYESTFVLF
-157 QRIIKEINTIPVWVQ
+157 QRIIKEIKSIPVWVQ
-172 GGIGLHTAAAAKA
+172 GGIGLHTAAAVKA

-206 QDVKD
+206 QDIKD
-211 LCSKLNG
+211 LSSKLNG

-229 LVRPNSPTL
+229 LVRPNSPSL
-238 PENVT
+238 PDDIT
-243 AEDLKQYF
+243 AEELRSYF
-251 NDLDPSKSYIPMG
+251 TGLDVSRNYIPMG
-264 QDISLAT
+264 QDISLAV
-271 DLYEDFKS
+271 DLYEEFRT
-279 LKKMI
+279 LKKLT
-284 FGFKEAMYGHLKQA
+284 FGLKEAMYGHLKQA

-305 ENNALAKQ
+305 QNNPLAQ
-313 FGLRYP
+313 ELGLTYP

-327 VSDVPSFANAVAEA
+327 VSDVPGFANAVAEA

-350 LLKGDQAKALV
+350 LLKGNSAKSLV
-361 MDTKKLAGE
+361 METKELAGN

-385 REEQTSYILEAQPPV
+385 RDEQTSYILEAKPPV

-408 AQATVF
+408 AQAKVF

-435 KEGAKNFIFEGR
+435 KEGAKSFIFEGR

-456 SSTVLWEKQIERILK
+456 SSMVLWEKQIERILK

-485 IHNAFSTAFV
+485 IHNDFSTAFV

-517 LYTQEAVLTGAIQ
+517 LYTQEAVQTGAIQ

-550 GHETRCLNTAFAK
+550 GHETRCLNTAFAN
-563 HFSTEKTKLLAAGMD
+563 HFNTEKAKLLAAGTD
-578 KKQVWEELEK
+578 KKEVWEKLEK
-588 LNVGRLRIAAKGV
+588 LNVGRLRIAAKGIE
-601 DRQGDKLVDIP
+601 RQGDQLVNIP
-612 KSEQLDLGMYMIG
+612 KDDQLDLGMYMIG
-625 QIATMHD
+625 QIATMHNK
-632 RVISLATLHEDVAV
+632 VLTLEELHQNVSINNYE
-646 DNFKYIQEASLP
+646 YIQNAELSELP
-658 EEPLS
+658 TS
-663 NEKPLDVAIIGM
+663 SEKPLDIAIVGM

-680 GAKNMEEYWRNI
+680 GAKNLDEFWRNI

-701 VPDERWNKDIYYHP
+701 VPDERWNKDLYYKP
-715 DSDGP
+715 DSDEA

-734 DFDPLTFGIPPQSL
+734 DFDPLAFGIPPQSL

-772 EKQINRENI
+772 EKHVNRENI

-806 FGELHDEVKEAFPHT
+806 FGELHEEVKEAFPHT

-855 ASSLAAVELACQ
+855 ASSLAALDLACQ
-867 ELILGKSDMVLA
+867 ELVLGKSDMVLA

-909 DSEADGIALGEGVAI
+909 DSEADGIALGEGIAI
-924 LVLKRHEDAVRD
+924 LVLKRYEDAIND

-961 RKIGQVRA
+961 RKVGQVRA
-969 LERAYAQ
+969 LERAYTQ
-976 AGISPASVGLV
+976 AGISAAAVGLV

-1010 RSGAIPGQTHLG
+1010 RSGALPGQTHLG

-1051 KPPTLHLQQP
+1051 KPPTLHLKKP
-1061 NAYYNAQTSPFA
+1061 NAYYNAQTSPFS
-1073 FYAESGLWSNKNRYA
+1073 FHAETGLWTDKNRYA

-1106 HVKQEDPVILQSWPS
+1106 HPKKDDSIAMQSWPS

-1130 YEEAKNQ
+1130 YEEAKEQ
-1137 LGQITSLLE
+1137 SSQIKTLLE
-1146 INDDISLKDIA
+1146 INDEIPLKDIA
-1157 YSLTVASEK
+1157 YSLSIVSEK
-1166 PIQLSI
+1166 PIQFSI
-1172 VADTAEDLMM
+1172 VADNAVDLMM
-1182 KIELIL
+1182 KLELVL
-1188 SGIETK
+1188 LGIETK

-1201 RAGKV
+1201 KEGKV
-1206 AFLFPGQGSQR
+1206 AFTFPGQGSQR

-1229 AMRKLLEDYPEL
+1229 AMRQIIDNYPEL
-1241 EKVVFPSTTFDPD
+1241 EKVVFPSTTFNEAD
-1254 TLKQQKE
+1254 LKQQKE

-1284 QSLGIVPDM
+1284 ESLGIIPDM

-1307 AGVFEEEKLVD
+1307 SGVFGEDKLVD
-1318 LSIQRAH
+1318 LSIQRAQS
-1325 AILDSVE
+1325 ILNSVE
-1332 DGDPGTMLA
+1332 GGDPGSMLA
-1341 VSITQERL
+1341 ASATHERL
-1349 HPILEKVEGCYPV
+1349 QPIIAKVEGCYPV
-1362 NYNAPSQCVVAGSTI
+1362 NFNAPTQCVIAGSTE
-1377 AINNLMEVLKQ
+1377 AINKLLEVLRQ

-1397 VACAFHSPLVAKSKG
+1397 VACAFHSPLLTKSKG
-1412 LYDAVLKDIPFQE
+1412 LYAEVLKDVPFQE

-1432 NTTATK
+1432 NTTANV
-1438 YPTHSSEIK
+1438 YPSNPSDIK
-1447 ERLTDHLVQPV
+1447 ERLTEHLVQPV
-1458 RFVEEIQAMYD
+1458 RFVEQMQAMYN
-1469 DGARIFIEVGPGKIL
+1469 DGARIFIEVGPGKVL
-1484 TGLTQSCLGKDQ
+1484 TGLAKSCLEKDQ
-1496 LTLYVEDNSRNKF
+1496 LTLYVEDSSRNKF
-1509 SHLLCML
+1509 THLLCML
-1516 AQYLGTGRNFDL
+1516 AQYLGTGRSFNIE
-1528 NKLFDGRNARFIQ
+1528 KLFDGRFVQLVDIN
-1541 IDQPD
+1541 QPE
-1546 LYKKNPAIW
+1546 LYKKSPAIW

-1561 AHPTTGTLPAN
+1561 AHPTTGSLPAN
-1572 GALPILNPL
+1572 GALPIINPIL
-1581 QMNNFTNHQAPA
+1581 MNNFTTHNTQAPA
-1593 TEQPAAER
+1593 PESLSTAER

-1608 SMKLLIQAQR
+1608 SMKLMIQAQR
-1618 DVMLSFLGQN
+1618 DVMLSFMGQN
-1628 PQISPA
+1628 PQVNPMPVYNTPMPA
-1634 PVYHSPVT
+1634 PAPER
-1642 NGTNGANGLVTIP
+1642 TIP
-1655 ASQIITEKPAVVTQ
+1655 VQQVQQATTIAVAATAVAVKPA
-1669 IKQAPTKDIKT
+1669 PTRDIKA

-1686 SEKTGYPHEMLGM
+1686 SDKTGYPQEMLGM

-1717 IGTLRSELGALT
+1717 IGTLRNELGTLAKGNT
-1729 TDSSNEDTV
+1729 NEDMV
-1738 MEQLASIKTL
+1738 MEQLAGIKTL
-1748 NGLVSWL
+1748 SGLVSWL
-1755 TEFTGASV
+1755 TEFSGADATPA
-1763 TSSKTETVEIEKP
+1763 TSEKNGTTAEITSAPQAK
-1776 KNQSSFSLEELQKA
+1776 SALSLEDLQNA
-1790 ILDIVSE
+1790 ILNIVSE

-1811 MEADLSIDSIKRME
+1811 LEADLSIDSIKRME
-1825 IIGDLKTKI
+1825 IIADLKNKI
-1834 GFGQDLEQADDIME
+1834 GFGENLEQADDVME

-1865 LNNKGGEASHE
+1865 MSGDT
-1876 TETTISEPESKQEQ
+1876 TETKNEVKEEVATEPTNNV
-1890 EQAMLSRLRFD
+1890 LSRLRFD
-1901 LTPSDVSAIQNTE
+1901 ITPTDASSVQNTE
-1914 IIKGKRFAITPAT
+1914 VLQGKRFAITQDDT
-1927 IIETLAIKNILE
+1927 QQTSAIKTELE
-1939 KCGAIGEVID
+1939 KHGAIVELVD
-1949 MENDLKNFDG
+1949 TDKDLSHVDG
-1959 LIILDIFS
+1959 LIMLDLFS
-1967 SEVKNSIIEYVD
+1967 ATDKPSIIDHVD

-1994 ISDIPAHLQ
+1994 ISDIAAHIQ
-2003 ELTDTRVLRHYQ
+2003 EVTDVSVLRHHQ
-2015 GYPGFF
+2015 GYPGLF
-2021 KSLAREYEQTSCRLI
+2021 KSLAREFDHTTCRLI
-2036 NLSTPQDLDQ
+2036 SLSTPQEVDQ
-2046 IAEIALKEIL
+2046 IADITLKEIL
-2056 TTDKPSEVIY
+2056 TNDKPAEVIY
-2066 KYDQR
+2066 KNEQR

-2082 TTLEE
+2082 TSLNE
-2087 AQIQLDQKSVVL
+2087 AHIQLDQKSVVL
-2099 VLGGGQGITAEL
+2099 VLGGAQGITAEL
-2111 VKHMSEAY
+2111 VKHMSQAY

-2130 DPREE
+2130 DPRNEVS
-2135 ASNMKELETMKTKEE
+2135 AKEFEGMKTKEE
-2150 IRAYLIKTAQFN
+2150 IRAYLIKSGKFT
-2162 SPSEIE
+2162 SPAEIE
-2168 KETVRIFKNNQI
+2168 KETTKIYKNNQI

-2187 EQLGSTVVYQSLD
+2187 EALGNTIIYQSLD
-2200 LCDEDGLCDLINNI
+2200 LCDEEGLSNLISSI
-2214 YEKYGQL
+2214 YEKHNRL

-2261 LREDCQFVV
+2261 LRTDCQFVV

-2287 AAANSVLDDYAKALD
+2287 AAANSVLDDYANALN
-2302 KKLKGKVISINW
+2302 KRLKGKVISINW

-2323 SSTLETEYERR
+2323 SSTLESEYERR
-2334 GISLIPLDQGK
+2334 GISMIPLDEGK

>member
-1 MLYAERLSGLLWE
+1 
-14 YLSLNTINAMKNITI
+14 MKNLPI

-34 FEKPDANLIL
+34 FEKPDVSLML
-44 KLHQAGAFSVLS
+44 KLQQAGAFPILS
-56 LGHELAT
+56 LGHDLTE
-63 AQEALD
+63 AQAALN
-69 QIDQTDISSYGIYS
+69 QLNQTDIPSYGIYLP
-83 SNDKF
+83 NDKF
-88 ASLRVSE
+88 ISLQIPE
-95 KVKFAILPFG
+95 KVSFAILPAG
-105 TLTSNLSN
+105 TSMDVIPD
-113 LPIVYQVSSLE
+113 LPTIYQVNSLD
-124 EAKEAEQSGAKGII
+124 EARLAEQSGAGGII

-157 QRIIKEINTIPVWVQ
+157 QRVIREIQSIPVWVQ
-172 GGIGLHTAAAAKA
+172 GGVGLHTAAAVKA
-185 LGATGV
+185 LGAAGV
-191 VLDSQLALFPESSVP
+191 VLDSQLALFPECSVP
-206 QDVKD
+206 QDIKD

-218 TETKIIANHRV
+218 TETKIIADHRI
-229 LVRPNSPTL
+229 LVRPNSPAL

-243 AEDLKQYF
+243 SEELRQYF
-251 NDLDPSKSYIPMG
+251 TGFDLSQNYIPMG
-264 QDISLAT
+264 QDISLAI
-271 DLYEDFKS
+271 DLFEDFKN
-279 LKKMI
+279 LKRMV

-298 KALQVID
+298 KVLQVIS
-305 ENNALAKQ
+305 ENNVMAREL
-313 FGLRYP
+313 GLRYP

-327 VSDVPSFANAVAEA
+327 VSDVPLFANAVADA

-350 LLKGDQAKALV
+350 LLKGEQAKSLV
-361 MDTKKLAGE
+361 METKKLAGE

-385 REEQTSYILEAQPPV
+385 REEQTSYILEAKPPV

-408 AQATVF
+408 AQAKVF
-414 EKAGIKTFLHV
+414 EKAGITTFLHV

-435 KEGAKNFIFEGR
+435 KEGATNFIFEGR

-456 SSTVLWEKQIERILK
+456 SSMVLWEKQIERILK
-471 EDHPE
+471 EEHPE

-495 SIMAAPLAAR
+495 SVMAAPLAAR
-505 GVKVGVLMGTAY
+505 GVKVGVLIGTAY
-517 LYTQEAVLTGAIQ
+517 LYTEEAVRTGAIQ
-530 EEFQLQA
+530 EEFQVQA

-550 GHETRCLNTAFAK
+550 GHETRCLNTAFAQ
-563 HFSTEKTKLLAAGMD
+563 HFTTEKSKLLAAGVD
-578 KKQVWEELEK
+578 KKEVWEQLEK
-588 LNVGRLRIAAKGV
+588 LNVGRLRIAAKGI
-601 DRQGDKLVDIP
+601 DRQGDKLVNVP

-625 QIATMHD
+625 QVATMQN
-632 RVISLATLHEDVAV
+632 RVISLAALHQNVSIDNYGYIEQAV
-646 DNFKYIQEASLP
+646 LP
-658 EEPLS
+658 EEPVS
-663 NEKPLDVAIIGM
+663 VEKPLDIAIVGM

-680 GAKNMEEYWRNI
+680 GAKNLEEYWRNI
-692 ILGKDSVTE
+692 ILGKDHVTE
-701 VPDERWNKDIYYHP
+701 VPDERWNKELYYHP

-734 DFDPLTFGIPPQSL
+734 DFDPLAFGIPPQSL

-772 EKQINRENI
+772 EKNFNRENI

-806 FGELHDEVKEAFPHT
+806 FGELHEEVKEAFPHT

-848 FTVDAAC
+848 YTVDAAC
-855 ASSLAAVELACQ
+855 ASSLAAIDLACQ
-867 ELILGKSDMVLA
+867 ELVLGKSDMVLA

-909 DSEADGIALGEGVAI
+909 DNEADGIALGEGVAI
-924 LVLKRHEDAVRD
+924 LVLKRYEDAVRD

-961 RKIGQVRA
+961 RKIGQERA

-976 AGISPASVGLV
+976 AGISPAAVGLV

-998 KTELSALTNLFS
+998 KTELSALTNLFI
-1010 RSGAIPGQTHLG
+1010 RSGAVPAQTHLG

-1051 KPPTLHLQQP
+1051 KPPTLHLKQP
-1061 NAYYNAQTSPFA
+1061 NAYYNTQTSPFA
-1073 FYAESGLWSNKNRYA
+1073 FYAESGLWSEKNRYA

-1106 HVKQEDPVILQSWPS
+1106 HPKQDDSAVLQSWPS
-1121 ELFVFRGDT
+1121 ELFVFRGET

-1137 LGQITSLLE
+1137 LSQIKSLLE
-1146 INDDISLKDIA
+1146 INDEISLKNIA
-1157 YSLTVASEK
+1157 YSLAVGSEK

-1182 KIELIL
+1182 KIELVL
-1188 SGIETK
+1188 LGIETK

-1201 RAGKV
+1201 KEGKV

-1217 INMARDLFVVFP
+1217 INMTRDLFVAFP
-1229 AMRKLLEDYPEL
+1229 SMRNLMDSYPEL
-1241 EKVVFPSTTFDPD
+1241 EKVVFPPAVFDESA
-1254 TLKQQKE
+1254 LKLQKE

-1284 QSLGIVPDM
+1284 QSLDIVPDM

-1307 AGVFEEEKLVD
+1307 AGVFEEEQLVD
-1318 LSIQRAH
+1318 LSIRRAH
-1325 AILDSVE
+1325 SILDSVE
-1332 DGDPGTMLA
+1332 GGDPGSMVA
-1341 VSITQERL
+1341 VSTTKEL
-1349 HPILEKVEGCYPV
+1349 LEPVLAKVEGCYPV
-1362 NYNAPSQCVVAGSTI
+1362 NYNAPNQCVVAGSTS
-1377 AINNLMEVLKQ
+1377 AIQTFMEVLKQ
-1388 EGISAKKLE
+1388 ERISAKKLE
-1397 VACAFHSPLVAKSKG
+1397 VACAFHSPLLAKSKG
-1412 LYDAVLKDIPFQE
+1412 LYEDVLKDVPFNE

-1432 NTTATK
+1432 NTTAAA
-1438 YPTHSSEIK
+1438 YPKETSAIK

-1469 DGARIFIEVGPGKIL
+1469 DGARIFIEVGPGKVL
-1484 TGLTQSCLGKDQ
+1484 TGLTNSCLNKDQ
-1496 LTLYVEDNSRNKF
+1496 LTLYVEDSSRNKM

-1516 AQYLGTGRNFDL
+1516 AQYLGTGRNFSVE
-1528 NKLFDGRNARFIQ
+1528 KLFEGRNVKLIH
-1541 IDQPD
+1541 IDQPE

-1555 RVNGQA
+1555 RVNGQT
-1561 AHPTTGTLPAN
+1561 AHPTTGTLPVN
-1572 GALPILNPL
+1572 GALPILNPIA
-1581 QMNNFTNHQAPA
+1581 MNHFTNNQQTPAAQHQP
-1593 TEQPAAER
+1593 AER
-1601 MLQEYLN
+1601 MLQEYLDT
-1608 SMKLLIQAQR
+1608 MKQLIQAQR
-1618 DVMLSFLGQN
+1618 DVMLSFLGQS
-1628 PQISPA
+1628 PQISAA
-1634 PVYHSPVT
+1634 PVYAPSVPHHANERIMTVPVQPV
-1642 NGTNGANGLVTIP
+1642 A
-1655 ASQIITEKPAVVTQ
+1655 QIQVQEKPVATPV
-1669 IKQAPTKDIKT
+1669 KQAPVKDIKT

-1686 SEKTGYPHEMLGM
+1686 SDKTGYPHEMLGM

-1717 IGTLRSELGALT
+1717 IGTLRNELGAFT
-1729 TDSSNEDTV
+1729 SDQGNEDSI
-1738 MEQLASIKTL
+1738 MEQLAGIKTL
-1748 NGLVSWL
+1748 SGLVSWL
-1755 TEFTGASV
+1755 TECMGTAKPENTESVETNTSNPQNKSGFT
-1763 TSSKTETVEIEKP
+1763 
-1776 KNQSSFSLEELQKA
+1776 LEELQQA
-1790 ILDIVSE
+1790 ILNIVSE

-1811 MEADLSIDSIKRME
+1811 LEADLSIDSIKRME
-1825 IIGDLKTKI
+1825 IIADLKTKI
-1834 GFGQDLEQADDIME
+1834 GFGENLEQADDLME

-1855 LRGLASWISE
+1855 LSGLASWISE
-1865 LNNKGGEASHE
+1865 MSGNTDAE
-1876 TETTISEPESKQEQ
+1876 EPVQNL
-1890 EQAMLSRLRFD
+1890 LSRLRFD
-1901 LTPSDVSAIQNTE
+1901 LTPTDVSPEQNTE
-1914 IIKGKRFAITPAT
+1914 ILQGKRFAITQDNST
-1927 IIETLAIKNILE
+1927 QTSAIKNALE
-1939 KCGAIGEVID
+1939 QYGAIAELVDAGK
-1949 MENDLKNFDG
+1949 DLSDFDG
-1959 LIILDIFS
+1959 LIILDLFS
-1967 SEVKNSIIEYVD
+1967 STVKHSIIDHVD
-1979 LIKKLD
+1979 LIKKMDLD
-1985 FDKVKWVYL
+1985 KAKWIYL
-1994 ISDIPAHLQ
+1994 ISDIPAHVQ
-2003 ELTDTRVLRHYQ
+2003 ELTDTTLLRHYK
-2015 GYPGFF
+2015 GHPGLF
-2021 KSLAREYEQTSCRLI
+2021 KSLAREFEQTNCRLI
-2036 NLSTPQDLDQ
+2036 SLSTPQQTDQ

-2056 TTDKPSEVIY
+2056 ATDKPSEVIY
-2066 KYDQR
+2066 KNDQR

-2082 TTLEE
+2082 TSLQE
-2087 AQIQLDQKSVVL
+2087 AHIQLDKESVVL
-2099 VLGGGQGITAEL
+2099 VLGGAQGITSEL
-2111 VKHMSEAY
+2111 VKHMSGTY

-2130 DPREE
+2130 DPRDEVSRLKETE
-2135 ASNMKELETMKTKEE
+2135 AMKTKEE
-2150 IRAYLIKTAQFN
+2150 IRSYLIKSGQFTA
-2162 SPSEIE
+2162 PAEIE

-2180 LRTIRDM
+2180 LGTIRDM
-2187 EQLGSTVVYQSLD
+2187 EQLGSKVVYNSLD
-2200 LCDEDGLCDLINNI
+2200 LCDEEGLSDLIRNI
-2214 YEKYGQL
+2214 YETYGHL

-2234 LFKQKTT
+2234 LFKQKTS
-2241 SSFGRVFDTKVKPLR
+2241 SSFERVFDTKVKPLR

-2287 AAANSVLDDYAKALD
+2287 AAANSVLDDYAKALN

>member
-1 MLYAERLSGLLWE
+1 
-14 YLSLNTINAMKNITI
+14 MKNLTI

-34 FEKPDANLIL
+34 FEKPDVKLMQT
-44 KLHQAGAFSVLS
+44 LHQAGAFPVLS
-56 LGHELAT
+56 LGHDLAA
-63 AQEALD
+63 AQQALD
-69 QIDQTDISSYGIYS
+69 ELDHTDIPSYGIYL
-83 SNDKF
+83 SNEQCT
-88 ASLRVSE
+88 SLQIPQ
-95 KVKFAILPFG
+95 KVRMAILPLG
-105 TLTSNLSN
+105 SLISSAPD
-113 LPIVYQVSSLE
+113 LPSVYQVTSLD
-124 EAKEAEQSGAKGII
+124 EARMAEQSGAEGII
-138 IKGNEAG
+138 IKGNESG
-145 GLVGYESTFVLF
+145 GMVGYESTFVLF
-157 QRIIKEINTIPVWVQ
+157 QRVIKEIKTIPVWVQ
-172 GGIGLHTAAAAKA
+172 GGIGLHTAAAVKA

-191 VLDSQLALFPESSVP
+191 VLDSQLALFPETAVP
-206 QDVKD
+206 QNIKE

-218 TETKIIANHRV
+218 TETKIIAGHRV
-229 LVRPNSPTL
+229 LVRPNSPVL
-238 PENVT
+238 PENVN
-243 AEDLKQYF
+243 AEELKQYF
-251 NDLDPSKSYIPMG
+251 NGFDLDKNYIPMG

-279 LKKMI
+279 LKKMV
-284 FGFKEAMYGHLKQA
+284 FGFREAMFGHLKQA
-298 KALQVID
+298 KALEVIS
-305 ENNALAKQ
+305 ENNIMAQKL
-313 FGLRYP
+313 GLRYP

-327 VSDVPSFANAVAEA
+327 VSDVPLFANAVAEA

-350 LLKGDQAKALV
+350 LLKGEAAKSLV
-361 MDTKKLAGE
+361 METKQLAGE

-385 REEQTSYILEAQPPV
+385 REEQTSYILEAKPSV

-408 AQATVF
+408 AQAKIF
-414 EKAGIKTFLHV
+414 EKAGITTFLHV

-435 KEGAKNFIFEGR
+435 KEGATNFIFEGR

-456 SSTVLWEKQIERILK
+456 SSMVLWEKQIERILK
-471 EDHPE
+471 EEHPE

-505 GVKVGVLMGTAY
+505 GVKVGVLIGTAY
-517 LYTQEAVLTGAIQ
+517 LYTEEAVQTGAIQ
-530 EEFQLQA
+530 KEFQVQA

-563 HFSTEKTKLLAAGMD
+563 HFSTEKTKLLAAGID
-578 KKQVWEELEK
+578 KKEVWEQLEK
-588 LNVGRLRIAAKGV
+588 LNVGRLRIAAKGI
-601 DRQGDKLVDIP
+601 DRQGDKLVNIP
-612 KSEQLDLGMYMIG
+612 KNEQLDLGMYMIG
-625 QIATMHD
+625 QVATMQN
-632 RVISLATLHEDVAV
+632 RVISLATLHQNVSI
-646 DNFKYIQEASLP
+646 DNYKYIEEAALP
-658 EEPLS
+658 EEPKS
-663 NEKPLDVAIIGM
+663 TEKPLDVAIIGM

-680 GAKNMEEYWRNI
+680 GAKNMEEFWRNI
-692 ILGKDSVTE
+692 ILGRDSVTE
-701 VPDERWNKDIYYHP
+701 VPDERWNKDLYYHP

-734 DFDPLTFGIPPQSL
+734 DFDPLAFGIPPQSL

-765 MEDAGYG
+765 MDDAGYG
-772 EKQINRENI
+772 EKHVNRENI

-806 FGELHDEVKEAFPHT
+806 FGELHEEVKQAFPHT

-855 ASSLAAVELACQ
+855 ASSLAAIDLACQ
-867 ELILGKSDMVLA
+867 ELVLGKSDMVLA

-909 DSEADGIALGEGVAI
+909 DGGADGIALGEGVAI
-924 LVLKRHEDAVRD
+924 LVLKRYEDAVRD

-969 LERAYAQ
+969 LERAYSQ

-1010 RSGAIPGQTHLG
+1010 RSGAVPGQTHLG

-1073 FYAESGLWSNKNRYA
+1073 FYAESGLWGEKNRYA

-1106 HVKQEDPVILQSWPS
+1106 HPKEDDSAVLQSWPS
-1121 ELFVFRGDT
+1121 ELFVFRGET
-1130 YEEAKNQ
+1130 YEEAKIQ
-1137 LGQITSLLE
+1137 LSQIKSLLE
-1146 INDDISLKDIA
+1146 VNGDIPLKDMA
-1157 YSLTVASEK
+1157 YSLAVGSEK

-1172 VADTAEDLMM
+1172 VADTAEHLMM
-1182 KIELIL
+1182 NIELAL
-1188 SGIETK
+1188 SGIESK

-1201 RAGKV
+1201 RDGKV

-1217 INMARDLFVVFP
+1217 INMARDLFVAFP
-1229 AMRKLLEDYPEL
+1229 AMRQLIDGYPDL
-1241 EKVVFPSTTFDPD
+1241 EKVVFPSAAFNETA
-1254 TLKQQKE
+1254 LKQQKE
-1261 TIKDTRLAQPLL
+1261 TIKDTRLAQPVL

-1284 QSLGIVPDM
+1284 KSLDIVPDM
-1293 LAGHSYGELPALCF
+1293 VAGHSYGELPALCF
-1307 AGVFEEEKLVD
+1307 AGVFEEEKLVE

-1332 DGDPGTMLA
+1332 GGDPGTMIA
-1341 VSITQERL
+1341 VSTTREQL
-1349 HPILEKVEGCYPV
+1349 QPILAQTEDCYPV
-1362 NYNAPSQCVVAGSTI
+1362 NYNAPSQCVVAGTTP
-1377 AINNLMEVLKQ
+1377 AINKLMETLKQ
-1388 EGISAKKLE
+1388 ERISAKKLE
-1397 VACAFHSPLVAKSKG
+1397 VACAFHSPLLAKSKG
-1412 LYDAVLKDIPFQE
+1412 LYDEVLKEVTFSE

-1432 NTTATK
+1432 NTTAEV
-1438 YPTHSSEIK
+1438 YPATVSEIK

-1458 RFVEEIQAMYD
+1458 RFVEEIQAMYA
-1469 DGARIFIEVGPGKIL
+1469 DGARIFIEVGPGKVL
-1484 TGLTQSCLGKDQ
+1484 SGLTKSCLEKDH
-1496 LTLYVEDNSRNKF
+1496 LILYAEDSNRNKI
-1509 SHLLCML
+1509 SHLLSML
-1516 AQYLGTGRNFDL
+1516 AQYLGTGRSFSIE
-1528 NKLFDGRNARFIQ
+1528 KLFDGRNARLIQ
-1541 IDQPD
+1541 MDQPE

-1561 AHPTTGTLPAN
+1561 AHPTTGNLPAN
-1572 GALPILNPL
+1572 GALPILNPIA
-1581 QMNNFTNHQAPA
+1581 MNNFTPNQQTPVAEH
-1593 TEQPAAER
+1593 QPAAER

-1608 SMKLLIQAQR
+1608 TMNQLIQAQR

-1634 PVYHSPVT
+1634 PVYAASVPAS
-1642 NGTNGANGLVTIP
+1642 ANERMVTIP
-1655 ASQIITEKPAVVTQ
+1655 AQPIHIEKPVVAAV
-1669 IKQAPTKDIKT
+1669 KQAPVKDIKT

-1686 SEKTGYPHEMLGM
+1686 SDKTGYPQEMLGM

-1717 IGTLRSELGALT
+1717 IGTLRSELGSLT
-1729 TDSSNEDTV
+1729 ADNANEDTV
-1738 MEQLASIKTL
+1738 MEKLASIKTL
-1748 NGLVSWL
+1748 SGLVSWL
-1755 TEFTGASV
+1755 TECAGTTASPEQNV
-1763 TSSKTETVEIEKP
+1763 PVETKTAEPQEK
-1776 KNQSSFSLEELQKA
+1776 SAFSLEELQNV

-1811 MEADLSIDSIKRME
+1811 LEADLSIDSIKRME
-1825 IIGDLKTKI
+1825 IIADLKTRI
-1834 GFGQDLEQADDIME
+1834 GFGQGMDQAEDLME

-1855 LRGLASWISE
+1855 LKGLASWISE
-1865 LNNKGGEASHE
+1865 MSGNTDA
-1876 TETTISEPESKQEQ
+1876 EPVQNL
-1890 EQAMLSRLRFD
+1890 LSRLRFD
-1901 LTPSDVSAIQNTE
+1901 LTPTDVSTEQNTE
-1914 IIKGKRFAITPAT
+1914 IVRGKRFAITQDNSPQT
-1927 IIETLAIKNILE
+1927 MAIKNALE
-1939 KCGAIGEVID
+1939 KHGAIAELVD
-1949 MENDLKNFDG
+1949 TERDLKDFDG
-1959 LIILDIFS
+1959 LIILDLFS
-1967 SEVKNSIIEYVD
+1967 STVKHSIIDHVD
-1979 LIKKLD
+1979 QIKKLD
-1985 FDKVKWVYL
+1985 LDKAQWVYL
-1994 ISDIPAHLQ
+1994 ISDIPAHIQ
-2003 ELTDTRVLRHYQ
+2003 ELKDTRLLRHYK
-2015 GYPGFF
+2015 GYPGLF
-2021 KSLAREYEQTSCRLI
+2021 KSLAREFEKTSCRLI
-2036 NLSTPQDLDQ
+2036 SLSTPQEVDQ
-2046 IAEIALKEIL
+2046 ITGIVLKEIL
-2056 TTDKPSEVIY
+2056 TTDKPSEVVY
-2066 KYDQR
+2066 KHDQR
-2071 HKVDI
+2071 HKIDI

-2082 TTLEE
+2082 TSLEE
-2087 AQIQLDQKSVVL
+2087 AHIQLDQESVVL
-2099 VLGGGQGITAEL
+2099 VLGGGQGITSEL
-2111 VKHMSEAY
+2111 VKHMSGTY

-2130 DPREE
+2130 DPRDVTADLKEVE
-2135 ASNMKELETMKTKEE
+2135 AMKTKEE
-2150 IRAYLIKTAQFN
+2150 IRSYLIKTGTFS
-2162 SPSEIE
+2162 SPAEIE

-2180 LRTIRDM
+2180 LRTIQDM
-2187 EQLGSTVVYQSLD
+2187 EQMGSKVVYQSLD
-2200 LCDEDGLCDLINNI
+2200 LCDEEALSGLVKNI
-2214 YEKYGQL
+2214 YGKYNRL

-2234 LFKQKTT
+2234 LFRQKTS
-2241 SSFGRVFDTKVKPLR
+2241 SSFERVFDTKVKPLR

-2261 LREDCQFVV
+2261 LRADCQFVV

-2287 AAANSVLDDYAKALD
+2287 AAANSVLDDYAKALN

>member
-1 MLYAERLSGLLWE
+1 
-14 YLSLNTINAMKNITI
+14 MKNSTI
-29 IGLTP
+29 IGVTP
-34 FEKPDANLIL
+34 FEKPDVSLML
-44 KLHQAGAFSVLS
+44 KLHQAGAFPILS
-56 LGHELAT
+56 LGIDLT
-63 AQEALD
+63 IAQEALN
-69 QIDQTDISSYGIYS
+69 QLEQTVIPSFGIYFS
-83 SNDKF
+83 DNKLT
-88 ASLRVSE
+88 SLRIPE
-95 KVKFAILPFG
+95 KVKFAIVSFG
-105 TLTSNLSN
+105 VSINIPIDLS
-113 LPIVYQVSSLE
+113 IIYQVSSLE
-124 EAKEAEQSGAKGII
+124 EARLAQQSGAAGII

-145 GLVGYESTFVLF
+145 GLVGYESTFILF
-157 QRIIKEINTIPVWVQ
+157 QRIIKEIKTIPVWVQ
-172 GGIGLHTAAAAKA
+172 GGIGLHTAAAVKA
-185 LGATGV
+185 LGATGI
-191 VLDSQLALFPESSVP
+191 VLDSQLVLFPECSVP
-206 QDVKD
+206 KDIKD

-229 LVRPNSPTL
+229 LVRPNSPVL
-238 PENVT
+238 PESVSSEN
-243 AEDLKQYF
+243 LKEYF
-251 NDLDPSKSYIPMG
+251 TDLDITKSYIPMG

-279 LKKMI
+279 LKKMV

-298 KALQVID
+298 KALQVINQD
-305 ENNALAKQ
+305 NILAKEL
-313 FGLRYP
+313 GLKYP

-350 LLKGDQAKALV
+350 LLKGEQAKALV

-370 KTWGVGILGFAPQEL
+370 KTWGVGILGFAPAEL
-385 REEQTSYILEAQPPV
+385 REEQTSYILEAKPSV

-408 AQATVF
+408 AQAKVF

-435 KEGAKNFIFEGR
+435 KEGATNFIFEGR

-471 EDHPE
+471 EEHPE

-485 IHNAFSTAFV
+485 IHNDFSTAFV

-505 GVKVGVLMGTAY
+505 GVKVGVLIGTAY
-517 LYTQEAVLTGAIQ
+517 LYTQEAVSCGAIQ

-537 MQAKDTVLLETAP
+537 LQAEETVLLETAP
-550 GHETRCLNTAFAK
+550 GHETRCLDTAFAQ
-563 HFSTEKTKLLAAGMD
+563 HFNTEKAKLIAAGTD
-578 KKQVWEELEK
+578 KKEVWEQLEK
-588 LNVGRLRIAAKGV
+588 LNVGRLRIAAKGIE
-601 DRQGDKLVDIP
+601 RQGDKLVTIP
-612 KSEQLDLGMYMIG
+612 KHEQLDLGMYMIG
-625 QIATMHD
+625 QVATMQEK
-632 RVISLATLHEDVAV
+632 VITLDELHQNVSI
-646 DNFKYIQEASLP
+646 DNYQYIQNATLP
-658 EEPLS
+658 EEPTS
-663 NEKPLDVAIIGM
+663 NEKPLDIAIVGM

-680 GAKNMEEYWRNI
+680 DAKNLEEYWRNI

-701 VPDERWNKDIYYHP
+701 VPDERWNKDLYYHP
-715 DSDGP
+715 DSNES

-734 DFDPLTFGIPPQSL
+734 DFDPLEFGIPPQSL

-765 MEDAGYG
+765 MENAGYG
-772 EKQINRENI
+772 DKHTNRENI

-792 LANSYSFRGYYKQV
+792 LANSYSFRGFYKQV
-806 FGELHDEVKEAFPHT
+806 FGELHQEVKDAFPHT

-855 ASSLAAVELACQ
+855 ASSLAAIELACQ
-867 ELILGKSDMVLA
+867 ELILNKSDMVLA

-909 DSEADGIALGEGVAI
+909 DSDADGIALGEGVAI
-924 LVLKRHEDAVRD
+924 IVLKRYEDAVRD

-976 AGISPASVGLV
+976 AGISPASVGLI

-1010 RSGAIPGQTHLG
+1010 RSGAVPGQTHLG

-1037 AGLIKASLAVYHGV
+1037 AGIIKASLAVYHGV

-1061 NAYYNAQTSPFA
+1061 NAYYNAQTSPFT
-1073 FYAESGLWSNKNRYA
+1073 FYAESGLWSEKNRYA

-1100 HTVIAN
+1100 HAVIAN
-1106 HVKQEDPVILQSWPS
+1106 HPKQDDSAVLQSWPS

-1130 YEEAKNQ
+1130 YDEAKIQLNQ
-1137 LGQITSLLE
+1137 IKSLLE
-1146 INDDISLKDIA
+1146 VNDGISLKNIA
-1157 YSLTVASEK
+1157 YSLAINSEK
-1166 PIQLSI
+1166 QVQLSI
-1172 VADTAEDLMM
+1172 VADTAEHLMM
-1182 KIELIL
+1182 NIELAL
-1188 SGIETK
+1188 SGIKSK

-1201 RAGKV
+1201 KEGKV

-1217 INMARDLFVVFP
+1217 INMARDLFVAFP
-1229 AMRKLLEDYPEL
+1229 EMRKLIDSYPEL
-1241 EKVVFPSTTFDPD
+1241 EKVIFPSATFNEDA
-1254 TLKQQKE
+1254 LQQQKE

-1284 QSLGIVPDM
+1284 ESIGIIPDM

-1318 LSIQRAH
+1318 LSIQRAQS
-1325 AILDSVE
+1325 ILDSVE
-1332 DGDPGTMLA
+1332 GGDPGTMIA
-1341 VSITQERL
+1341 VSSTRENLQ
-1349 HPILEKVEGCYPV
+1349 PILDKIEGCNPA
-1362 NYNAPSQCVVAGSTI
+1362 NYNAPTQCVIAGSTE
-1377 AINNLMEVLKQ
+1377 AINKLMEILKQ
-1388 EGISAKKLE
+1388 ERISAKKLE
-1397 VACAFHSPLVAKSKG
+1397 VACAFHSPLLAKSKG
-1412 LYDAVLKDIPFQE
+1412 LYETVLQDVPFNE

-1432 NTTATK
+1432 NTTATT
-1438 YPTHSSEIK
+1438 YPTSVSEIK

-1458 RFVEEIQAMYD
+1458 RFVEQLQAMYN
-1469 DGARIFIEVGPGKIL
+1469 DGARIFIEVGPGKVL
-1484 TGLTQSCLGKDQ
+1484 AGLTKSCLEKDQ
-1496 LTLYVEDNSRNKF
+1496 VTLFVEDNNTNKLT
-1509 SHLLCML
+1509 HLLSTF
-1516 AQYLGTGRNFDL
+1516 AQYLGTGRSFNIA
-1528 NKLFDGRNARFIQ
+1528 KLFDGRNVQLIQ
-1541 IDQPD
+1541 IDQPE
-1546 LYKKNPAIW
+1546 LYKKSPTIW
-1555 RVNGQA
+1555 RVNGQS
-1561 AHPTTGTLPAN
+1561 AHPTIGSLPAN
-1572 GALPILNPL
+1572 GALPITTPI
-1581 QMNNFTNHQAPA
+1581 QMNNFTNTQNPVVENQ
-1593 TEQPAAER
+1593 TNAER

-1608 SMKLLIQAQR
+1608 SMKLMVQAQR
-1618 DVMLSFLGQN
+1618 DVMLTFLGQN
-1628 PQISPA
+1628 PQVNPA
-1634 PVYHSPVT
+1634 PVYVSSIPAHSNGHSPIITIPQSNGNT
-1642 NGTNGANGLVTIP
+1642 NGNGMEKSV
-1655 ASQIITEKPAVVTQ
+1655 IIQT
-1669 IKQAPTKDIKT
+1669 KQAPTKDIKT

-1686 SEKTGYPHEMLGM
+1686 SDKTGYPHEMLGM

-1717 IGTLRSELGALT
+1717 IGTLKAELGSF
-1729 TDSSNEDTV
+1729 SSNNANEDTI

-1755 TEFTGASV
+1755 TEYSGAS
-1763 TSSKTETVEIEKP
+1763 TPSEQNSSVEIETSKSQ
-1776 KNQSSFSLEELQKA
+1776 NQSAFSLEELQTA
-1790 ILDIVSE
+1790 ILDIVSD

-1811 MEADLSIDSIKRME
+1811 LEADLSIDSIKRME

-1834 GFGQDLEQADDIME
+1834 GFGQDLEKADDLME

-1855 LRGLASWISE
+1855 LNGLASWINDMS
-1865 LNNKGGEASHE
+1865 GEANE
-1876 TETTISEPESKQEQ
+1876 TSTPEVEQ
-1890 EQAMLSRLRFD
+1890 SPLSRLRFD
-1901 LTPSDVSAIQNTE
+1901 LIPTE
-1914 IIKGKRFAITPAT
+1914 ASVLEHTETLQGKRFAITQDNSKQT
-1927 IIETLAIKNILE
+1927 IAIKNELE
-1939 KCGAIGEVID
+1939 KYGAIAELVD
-1949 MENDLKNFDG
+1949 TDKNLTDFDG
-1959 LIILDIFS
+1959 LIILDLFS
-1967 SEVKNSIIEYVD
+1967 SSVNHNIIDHVD
-1979 LIKKLD
+1979 MIKKMDLD
-1985 FDKVKWVYL
+1985 KAQWIYL
-1994 ISDIPAHLQ
+1994 ISDIPAHVQ
-2003 ELTDTRVLRHYQ
+2003 ELTDTTLLRHYK
-2015 GYPGFF
+2015 GHPGLF
-2021 KSLAREYEQTSCRLI
+2021 KSLAREFEQTNCRLI
-2036 NLSTPQDLDQ
+2036 SLSSPQQIDQ

-2056 TTDKPSEVIY
+2056 STDKPSEVIY
-2066 KYDQR
+2066 KNDQR

-2082 TTLEE
+2082 TGLEE
-2087 AQIQLDQKSVVL
+2087 AHIQLDQKCVVL
-2099 VLGGGQGITAEL
+2099 VLGGAQGITSEL
-2111 VKHMSEAY
+2111 TKHMSQAY

-2130 DPREE
+2130 DPRDE
-2135 ASNMKELETMKTKEE
+2135 ASNVKELEAMKTKEE
-2150 IRAYLIKTAQFN
+2150 IRSYLIKSGTFT

-2168 KETVRIFKNNQI
+2168 KETIKVFKNNQI

-2187 EQLGSTVVYQSLD
+2187 EQMGNTIVYQSLD
-2200 LCDEDGLCDLINNI
+2200 LCDEDGLSELINSI
-2214 YEKYGQL
+2214 YEKYNRL

-2256 VLAEQ
+2256 VLAEK
-2261 LREDCQFVV
+2261 LRTDCQFVV

-2287 AAANSVLDDYAKALD
+2287 AAANSVLDDYANALN

-2334 GISLIPLDQGK
+2334 GISLIPLEQGK

-2362 MSGNNW
+2362 MSGSNW

>member
-1 MLYAERLSGLLWE
+1 
-14 YLSLNTINAMKNITI
+14 MKNLTI

-34 FEKPDANLIL
+34 FEKPDVSLIP
-44 KLHQAGAFSVLS
+44 KLHQAGAFPVLS
-56 LGHELAT
+56 LGHELAS
-63 AQEALD
+63 AQEALNQLE
-69 QIDQTDISSYGIYS
+69 QIDIPSYGIS
-83 SNDKF
+83 FPNNQLT
-88 ASLRVSE
+88 SLSVPE
-95 KVKFAILPFG
+95 KVSLIILPFG
-105 TLTSNLSN
+105 INLSTD
-113 LPIVYQVSSLE
+113 LPVIYQVNSVE
-124 EAKEAEQSGAKGII
+124 EAKQAEQSGAKGII

-145 GLVGYESTFVLF
+145 GKVGYESTFVLF
-157 QRIIKEINTIPVWVQ
+157 QRIIKEIQNIPVWIQ
-172 GGIGLHTAAAAKA
+172 GGVGIHTAAAAKA

-206 QDVKD
+206 KDVKE
-211 LCSKLNG
+211 LCTKLNG
-218 TETKIIANHRV
+218 TETKIIAGHRV
-229 LVRPNSPTL
+229 LARPNSPSL
-238 PENVT
+238 PDNIT
-243 AEDLKQYF
+243 AEELVTYF
-251 NDLDPSKSYIPMG
+251 KDLDISRSYIPMG
-264 QDISLAT
+264 QDISLAI
-271 DLYEDFKS
+271 DLFEDFKT
-279 LKKMI
+279 LKKLV

-305 ENNALAKQ
+305 QENTLAKDL
-313 FGLRYP
+313 GLRYP

-327 VSDVPSFANAVAEA
+327 VSDIPLFADAVADA

-350 LLKGDQAKALV
+350 LLKGKPAKSLV
-361 MDTKKLAGE
+361 METKNLAGE

-385 REEQTSYILEAQPPV
+385 RDEQTSYILEAKPPV

-408 AQATVF
+408 AQAKIF

-435 KEGAKNFIFEGR
+435 KEGATNFIFEGR

-456 SSTVLWEKQIERILK
+456 SSMVLWEKQIERILK

-495 SIMAAPLAAR
+495 SVMAAPLAAR

-517 LYTQEAVLTGAIQ
+517 LYTQEAVSCGAIQ

-550 GHETRCLNTAFAK
+550 GHETRCLNTSFAQY
-563 HFSTEKTKLLAAGMD
+563 FNAEKAKLIEAGTD
-578 KKQVWEELEK
+578 KKEVWEQLEK

-601 DRQGDKLVDIP
+601 ERQGDQLVHIP
-612 KSEQLDLGMYMIG
+612 KDEQLELGMYMIG
-625 QIATMHD
+625 QVATMHD
-632 RVISLATLHEDVAV
+632 RVISMAELHQNVSI
-646 DNFKYIQEASLP
+646 DNYEYIKHAQLP
-658 EEPLS
+658 EEPVS
-663 NEKPLDVAIIGM
+663 AEKPLDVAIIGM

-680 GAKNMEEYWRNI
+680 DAKNLEEYWRNI

-701 VPDERWNKDIYYHP
+701 VPDERWNKELYYHP
-715 DSDGP
+715 DSNEA

-734 DFDPLTFGIPPQSL
+734 DFDPLAFGIPPQSL

-772 EKQINRENI
+772 EKYINRENI

-806 FGELHDEVKEAFPHT
+806 FGELHEEVKEAFPHT

-855 ASSLAAVELACQ
+855 ASSLAAIDLACQ
-867 ELILGKSDMVLA
+867 ELVLGKSDMVLA

-924 LVLKRHEDAVRD
+924 LVLKRYEDAMRD

-969 LERAYAQ
+969 LERAYTQ
-976 AGISPASVGLV
+976 AGISPASVGLI

-998 KTELSALTNLFS
+998 RTELSALTNLFS
-1010 RSGAIPGQTHLG
+1010 RSGAIPAQTHLG

-1061 NAYYNAQTSPFA
+1061 NAYYNPQTSPFA
-1073 FYAESGLWSNKNRYA
+1073 FHVESGLWTEKNRYA

-1106 HVKQEDPVILQSWPS
+1106 HPKQDDSIALSSWPS
-1121 ELFVFRGDT
+1121 ELFVFRGET

-1137 LGQITSLLE
+1137 LIQVKSLLE
-1146 INDDISLKDIA
+1146 INDGISLKNIA
-1157 YSLTVASEK
+1157 YSLAVGSEK

-1172 VADTAEDLMM
+1172 VADTSEHLIMN
-1182 KIELIL
+1182 IELVL
-1188 SGIETK
+1188 AGIENK
-1194 DTFTVNK
+1194 DTYTVNK
-1201 RAGKV
+1201 KEGKI

-1217 INMARDLFVVFP
+1217 INMARDLFVAFP
-1229 AMRKLLEDYPEL
+1229 EMRRLIDSYPEL
-1241 EKVVFPSTTFDPD
+1241 ENVVFPSATFDEAV
-1254 TLKQQKE
+1254 LKQQKE

-1273 GIVDLALAKFL
+1273 GMVDLALAKFL

-1307 AGVFEEEKLVD
+1307 AGVFEEEKLVE
-1318 LSIQRAH
+1318 LSIQRAQS
-1325 AILDSVE
+1325 ILDSVE
-1332 DGDPGTMLA
+1332 GGDPGSMIA
-1341 VSITQERL
+1341 VSATK
-1349 HPILEKVEGCYPV
+1349 EKLQPVLAQVKDCYPV
-1362 NYNAPSQCVVAGSTI
+1362 NYNAPAQCVVAGTTES
-1377 AINNLMEVLKQ
+1377 INKLLEVLR
-1388 EGISAKKLE
+1388 EERISAKKLE
-1397 VACAFHSPLVAKSKG
+1397 VACAFHSPLLAKSKD
-1412 LYDAVLKDIPFQE
+1412 LYKAVLQDVSFSE

-1432 NTTATK
+1432 NTTAAM
-1438 YPTHSSEIK
+1438 YPTATSEIK

-1458 RFVEEIQAMYD
+1458 RFVEELQAMYN
-1469 DGARIFIEVGPGKIL
+1469 DGARIFIEVGPGKVL
-1484 TGLTQSCLGKDQ
+1484 TGLTKSCLDQ
-1496 LTLYVEDNSRNKF
+1496 DHVTLFVEDNNRNKL
-1509 SHLLCML
+1509 SHLLSML
-1516 AQYLGTGRNFDL
+1516 AQYLGTGRDFNIAE
-1528 NKLFDGRNARFIQ
+1528 LFNGRNAQFIQ
-1541 IDQPD
+1541 IDQPE
-1546 LYKKNPAIW
+1546 LYKKSPAIW

-1561 AHPTTGTLPAN
+1561 AHPATGALPAN
-1572 GALPILNPL
+1572 GALPIINPI
-1581 QMNNFTNHQAPA
+1581 QMNNFTNNQNPA
-1593 TEQPAAER
+1593 NESQTNTER

-1608 SMKLLIQAQR
+1608 SMKLMIQAQR

-1628 PQISPA
+1628 PQVNPA
-1634 PVYHSPVT
+1634 PVVYTSPVSPPSNT
-1642 NGTNGANGLVTIP
+1642 QAPVISSPPNDGAEKIVIIP
-1655 ASQIITEKPAVVTQ
+1655 E
-1669 IKQAPTKDIKT
+1669 KQAPVKDIKT

-1686 SEKTGYPHEMLGM
+1686 SDKTGYPHEMLGM

-1717 IGTLRSELGALT
+1717 IGTLKAELGSF
-1729 TDSSNEDTV
+1729 SSHNANEDTI
-1738 MEQLASIKTL
+1738 MEQLAGIKTL

-1755 TEFTGASV
+1755 TEYSGSSNTEEKTATV
-1763 TSSKTETVEIEKP
+1763 ETSASKTQT
-1776 KNQSSFSLEELQKA
+1776 QSTFSLEELQTA
-1790 ILDIVSE
+1790 ILNIVSE

-1811 MEADLSIDSIKRME
+1811 LEADLSIDSIKRME
-1825 IIGDLKTKI
+1825 IIGELKTKI
-1834 GFGQDLEQADDIME
+1834 GFGGDMEQADDLME

-1855 LRGLASWISE
+1855 LNGLASWINEMSG
-1865 LNNKGGEASHE
+1865 NS
-1876 TETTISEPESKQEQ
+1876 TPEPEQNT
-1890 EQAMLSRLRFD
+1890 LSRLRFD
-1901 LTPSDVSAIQNTE
+1901 LTPTDVSLIENTE
-1914 IIKGKRFAITPAT
+1914 ILQGKRFAITQNDNT
-1927 IIETLAIKNILE
+1927 QTLAIKNELE
-1939 KCGAIGEVID
+1939 KHGAVAELID
-1949 MENDLKNFDG
+1949 SDKDLSDFDG
-1959 LIILDIFS
+1959 LIILDLFS
-1967 SEVKNSIIEYVD
+1967 SSAKHDIIDHVD
-1979 LIKKLD
+1979 LIKKMDLD
-1985 FDKVKWVYL
+1985 KAQWIYL
-1994 ISDIPAHLQ
+1994 ISDIPAHVQ
-2003 ELTDTRVLRHYQ
+2003 ELTDTTLLRHYK
-2015 GYPGFF
+2015 GHPGLF
-2021 KSLAREYEQTSCRLI
+2021 KSLAREFEQTNCRLI
-2036 NLSTPQDLDQ
+2036 SLTSPQQIEQ

-2056 TTDKPSEVIY
+2056 TTDRPAEVIY
-2066 KYDQR
+2066 KNDRR
-2071 HKVDI
+2071 HKVEI

-2082 TTLEE
+2082 NSLEE
-2087 AQIQLDQKSVVL
+2087 AHIKLDRESVVL
-2099 VLGGGQGITAEL
+2099 VLGGAQGITSEL
-2111 VKHMSEAY
+2111 VKHMSQAY
-2119 PCTYILVGRSA
+2119 PCTYVLVGRSA
-2130 DPREE
+2130 DPRDQ
-2135 ASNMKELETMKTKEE
+2135 ATHNQELEALKTKEE
-2150 IRAYLIKTAQFN
+2150 IRAYLIKSGTFT

-2168 KETVRIFKNNQI
+2168 KETIKIFKNNQI

-2187 EQLGSTVVYQSLD
+2187 EQLGNTIVYQSLD
-2200 LCDEDGLCDLINNI
+2200 LCDEDGLSELISSI
-2214 YEKYGQL
+2214 YEKYNRL

-2241 SSFGRVFDTKVKPLR
+2241 SSFGRVFNTKVKPLR
-2256 VLAEQ
+2256 VLAER
-2261 LREDCQFVV
+2261 LRTDCQFVV

-2287 AAANSVLDDYAKALD
+2287 AAANSVLDDYANALN

-2323 SSTLETEYERR
+2323 SPTLETEYERR

-2362 MSGNNW
+2362 MSGTNW

>member
-1 MLYAERLSGLLWE
+1 
-14 YLSLNTINAMKNITI
+14 MKNLTI

-34 FEKPDANLIL
+34 FERPDVNLMP
-44 KLHQAGAFSVLS
+44 KMHQAGIFPVVS
-56 LGHELAT
+56 LGHELST
-63 AQEALD
+63 AREALSLLD
-69 QIDQTDISSYGIYS
+69 QSDIPSYGIHMS
-83 SNDKF
+83 DEIF
-88 ASLRVSE
+88 LALQFPE
-95 KVKFAILPFG
+95 KVTFAILPSG
-105 TLTSNLSN
+105 MSVKQNSNLN
-113 LPIVYQVSSLE
+113 IIYQVTSLE
-124 EAKEAEQSGAKGII
+124 EARQAEQSGAKGII
-138 IKGNEAG
+138 VKGNEAG
-145 GLVGYESTFVLF
+145 GQIGYESTFVLF
-157 QRIIKEINTIPVWVQ
+157 QRIISEIKSIPVWVQ
-172 GGIGLHTAAAAKA
+172 GGIGLHTAAAVKA
-185 LGATGV
+185 LGAAGV

-206 QDVKD
+206 KDIKD
-211 LCSKLNG
+211 LSSKLNG

-229 LVRPNSPTL
+229 LVRPNSPSL
-238 PENVT
+238 PDDIT
-243 AEDLKQYF
+243 AEDLKSYF
-251 NDLDPSKSYIPMG
+251 TGFDISKSYIPMG

-271 DLYEDFKS
+271 DLYEEFRT
-279 LKKMI
+279 LKKLA
-284 FGFKEAMYGHLKQA
+284 FGLKEAMYGHLKQA

-305 ENNALAKQ
+305 QNNSLAQ
-313 FGLRYP
+313 ELGLKYP

-327 VSDVPSFANAVAEA
+327 VSDVPGFANAVAEA

-350 LLKGDQAKALV
+350 LLKGNSAKSLV
-361 MDTKKLAGE
+361 METKELAGN

-385 REEQTSYILEAQPPV
+385 RDEQTSYILEAQPPV

-408 AQATVF
+408 AQAKVF

-456 SSTVLWEKQIERILK
+456 SSMVLWEKQIERILK

-485 IHNAFSTAFV
+485 IHNDFSTAFV

-517 LYTQEAVLTGAIQ
+517 LYTQEAVQTGAIQ
-530 EEFQLQA
+530 EEFQVQA

-550 GHETRCLNTAFAK
+550 GHETRCLNTAFANY
-563 HFSTEKTKLLAAGMD
+563 FNTEKAKLLAAGTD
-578 KKQVWEELEK
+578 KKEVWEKLEK
-588 LNVGRLRIAAKGV
+588 LNVGRLRIAAKGIE
-601 DRQGDKLVDIP
+601 RQGDQLVNIP
-612 KSEQLDLGMYMIG
+612 KDDQLDLGMYMIG
-625 QIATMHD
+625 QIATMHNK
-632 RVISLATLHEDVAV
+632 VLTLEELHQNVSINNYE
-646 DNFKYIQEASLP
+646 YIQNAE
-658 EEPLS
+658 LS
-663 NEKPLDVAIIGM
+663 EQPTSSEKPLDIAIVGM

-680 GAKNMEEYWRNI
+680 GAKNLDEFWRNI

-701 VPDERWNKDIYYHP
+701 VPDERWNKDLYYKP
-715 DSDGP
+715 DSDEA

-734 DFDPLTFGIPPQSL
+734 DFDPLAFGIPPQSL

-772 EKQINRENI
+772 EKHINRENI

-806 FGELHDEVKEAFPHT
+806 FGELHEEVKEAFPHT

-855 ASSLAAVELACQ
+855 ASSLAAIDLACQ
-867 ELILGKSDMVLA
+867 ELVLGKSDMVLA

-909 DSEADGIALGEGVAI
+909 DSEADGIALGEGIAI
-924 LVLKRHEDAVRD
+924 LVLKRYEDAVND

-961 RKIGQVRA
+961 RKVGQVRA
-969 LERAYAQ
+969 LERAYTQ
-976 AGISPASVGLV
+976 AGISAAAVGLV

-998 KTELSALTNLFS
+998 RTELSALTNLFS
-1010 RSGAIPGQTHLG
+1010 RSGALPGQTHLG

-1051 KPPTLHLQQP
+1051 KPPTLHLKQP
-1061 NAYYNAQTSPFA
+1061 NAYYNAQTSPFS
-1073 FYAESGLWSNKNRYA
+1073 FHAETGLWTEKNRYA

-1106 HVKQEDPVILQSWPS
+1106 HPKKDDSIAMQSWPS

-1130 YEEAKNQ
+1130 YEEAK
-1137 LGQITSLLE
+1137 GQSSQIKTLLE
-1146 INDDISLKDIA
+1146 INDEIPLKDIA
-1157 YSLTVASEK
+1157 YSLSISSEK
-1166 PIQLSI
+1166 PIQFSI
-1172 VADTAEDLMM
+1172 VADTAVDLMM
-1182 KIELIL
+1182 KIELVL
-1188 SGIETK
+1188 VGIETK
-1194 DTFTVNK
+1194 DTFTVSK
-1201 RAGKV
+1201 KEGKV
-1206 AFLFPGQGSQR
+1206 AFTFPGQGSQR

-1229 AMRKLLEDYPEL
+1229 AMRKVIDNYPEL
-1241 EKVVFPSTTFDPD
+1241 EKVVFPSTTFNEAD
-1254 TLKQQKE
+1254 LKQQKE

-1284 QSLGIVPDM
+1284 ESLGIIPDM

-1307 AGVFEEEKLVD
+1307 SGVFGEDKLVD
-1318 LSIQRAH
+1318 LSIQRAQS
-1325 AILDSVE
+1325 ILNSVE
-1332 DGDPGTMLA
+1332 GGDPGSMLA
-1341 VSITQERL
+1341 ASATHERL
-1349 HPILEKVEGCYPV
+1349 QPIIAKVEGCYPV
-1362 NYNAPSQCVVAGSTI
+1362 NFNAPTQCVIAGTTE
-1377 AINNLMEVLKQ
+1377 AINKLLEVLKQ

-1397 VACAFHSPLVAKSKG
+1397 VACAFHSPLLAKSKK
-1412 LYDAVLKDIPFQE
+1412 LYADVLKDVPFEE

-1432 NTTATK
+1432 NTTADV
-1438 YPTHSSEIK
+1438 YPSNPSDIK

-1458 RFVEEIQAMYD
+1458 RFVEQMQAMYN
-1469 DGARIFIEVGPGKIL
+1469 DGARIFIEVGPGKVL
-1484 TGLTQSCLGKDQ
+1484 TGLAKSCIEKDQ
-1496 LTLYVEDNSRNKF
+1496 LTLYVEDSSRNKF
-1509 SHLLCML
+1509 THLLCML
-1516 AQYLGTGRNFDL
+1516 AQYLGTGRSFNIE
-1528 NKLFDGRNARFIQ
+1528 KLFDGRFVQLVDIN
-1541 IDQPD
+1541 QPE
-1546 LYKKNPAIW
+1546 LYKKSPAIW

-1561 AHPTTGTLPAN
+1561 AHPTTGSLPAN
-1572 GALPILNPL
+1572 GALPIINPIP
-1581 QMNNFTNHQAPA
+1581 MNNFTTHNTQAPA
-1593 TEQPAAER
+1593 PETLSTAER

-1608 SMKLLIQAQR
+1608 SMKLMIQAQR
-1618 DVMLSFLGQN
+1618 DVMLSFMGQN
-1628 PQISPA
+1628 PQVNPI
-1634 PVYHSPVT
+1634 PVYNTP
-1642 NGTNGANGLVTIP
+1642 IP
-1655 ASQIITEKPAVVTQ
+1655 ASAPERTIPVQQVQQTTTVAVAATAVAVKAT
-1669 IKQAPTKDIKT
+1669 PTRDIKA

-1686 SEKTGYPHEMLGM
+1686 SDKTGYPQEMLGM

-1717 IGTLRSELGALT
+1717 IGTLRNELGTLAKGNT
-1729 TDSSNEDTV
+1729 NEDMV
-1738 MEQLASIKTL
+1738 MEQLAGIKTL
-1748 NGLVSWL
+1748 SGLVSWL
-1755 TEFTGASV
+1755 TEFSGADTTAAPEKNGTAPEV
-1763 TSSKTETVEIEKP
+1763 ASKPQAK
-1776 KNQSSFSLEELQKA
+1776 SALSLEDLQNA
-1790 ILDIVSE
+1790 ILNIVSE

-1811 MEADLSIDSIKRME
+1811 LEADLSIDSIKRME
-1825 IIGDLKTKI
+1825 IIADLKNKI
-1834 GFGQDLEQADDIME
+1834 GFGENLEQADDVME

-1865 LNNKGGEASHE
+1865 MSGETNDVKKE
-1876 TETTISEPESKQEQ
+1876 VKEEVTSEPTNNV
-1890 EQAMLSRLRFD
+1890 LSRLRFD
-1901 LTPSDVSAIQNTE
+1901 ITPTDASSVQNTD
-1914 IIKGKRFAITPAT
+1914 ILQGKRFAITQDDT
-1927 IIETLAIKNILE
+1927 QQTSAIKAELE
-1939 KCGAIGEVID
+1939 KHGAIVELVD
-1949 MENDLKNFDG
+1949 ADKDLSNVDG
-1959 LIILDIFS
+1959 LIMLDLFS
-1967 SEVKNSIIEYVD
+1967 ATDKPSIIDHVD

-1985 FDKVKWVYL
+1985 FDKAKWVYL
-1994 ISDIPAHLQ
+1994 ISDIAAHIQ
-2003 ELTDTRVLRHYQ
+2003 EINDVSVLRHHQ
-2015 GYPGFF
+2015 GYPGLF
-2021 KSLAREYEQTSCRLI
+2021 KSLAREFDHTTCRFI
-2036 NLSTPQDLDQ
+2036 SLSTPQEVDQ
-2046 IAEIALKEIL
+2046 IADITLKEIL
-2056 TTDKPSEVIY
+2056 TNDKPAEVIY
-2066 KYDQR
+2066 KNERR

-2082 TTLEE
+2082 TSLNE
-2087 AQIQLDQKSVVL
+2087 AHIQLDQKSVVL
-2099 VLGGGQGITAEL
+2099 VLGGAQGITAEL
-2111 VKHMSEAY
+2111 VKHMSQAY

-2130 DPREE
+2130 DPRNE
-2135 ASNMKELETMKTKEE
+2135 ASAKEFEGMKTKEE
-2150 IRAYLIKTAQFN
+2150 IRAYLIKSGKFT
-2162 SPSEIE
+2162 SPAEIE
-2168 KETVRIFKNNQI
+2168 KETTKVFKNNQI

-2187 EQLGSTVVYQSLD
+2187 EALGNTIIYQSLD
-2200 LCDEDGLCDLINNI
+2200 LCDEEGLSNLISGI
-2214 YEKYGQL
+2214 YEKHNRL

-2261 LREDCQFVV
+2261 LRTDCQFVV

-2287 AAANSVLDDYAKALD
+2287 AAANSVLDDYANALN
-2302 KKLKGKVISINW
+2302 KRLQGKVISINW

-2323 SSTLETEYERR
+2323 SSTLESEYERR
-2334 GISLIPLDQGK
+2334 GISMIPLDEGK

>member
-1 MLYAERLSGLLWE
+1 
-14 YLSLNTINAMKNITI
+14 MKNLTI

-34 FEKPDANLIL
+34 FEKPDVNLMP
-44 KLHQAGAFSVLS
+44 KLHQAGIFPVLS
-56 LGHELAT
+56 LGQELT
-63 AQEALD
+63 NAQAALS
-69 QIDQTDISSYGIYS
+69 QLEETDLPSYGIYV
-83 SNDKF
+83 SN
-88 ASLRVSE
+88 E
-95 KVKFAILPFG
+95 KLSALQLPESVRFAILPFG
-105 TLTSNLSN
+105 MKVPQNPELD
-113 LPIVYQVSSLE
+113 IIYQVTSLE
-124 EAKEAEQSGAKGII
+124 EARQAEQSGVKGII

-145 GLVGYESTFVLF
+145 GQIGYESTFVLF
-157 QRIIKEINTIPVWVQ
+157 QRIIKEITSIPVWVQ
-172 GGIGLHTAAAAKA
+172 GGIGLHTAAAVKA
-185 LGATGV
+185 LGAAGI

-206 QDVKD
+206 KDIKD
-211 LCSKLNG
+211 LSSKLNG

-229 LVRPNSPTL
+229 LVRPNSPSL
-238 PENVT
+238 PDDIN

-251 NDLDPSKSYIPMG
+251 TDLDISKSYIPMG

-271 DLYEDFKS
+271 DLYEEFRT
-279 LKKMI
+279 LKKMA

-305 ENNALAKQ
+305 QNNPLAQ
-313 FGLRYP
+313 ELGLTYP

-327 VSDVPSFANAVAEA
+327 VSDVAGFANAVAEA
-341 GALPFVALS
+341 GALPFIALS
-350 LLKGDQAKALV
+350 LLKGNSAKSLV
-361 MDTKKLAGE
+361 METKELAGN

-385 REEQTSYILEAQPPV
+385 RDEQTSYILEAQPPV

-408 AQATVF
+408 AQAKVF

-485 IHNAFSTAFV
+485 IHNDFSTAFV

-517 LYTQEAVLTGAIQ
+517 LYTQEAVQTGAIQ

-550 GHETRCLNTAFAK
+550 GHETRCLNTAFAN
-563 HFSTEKTKLLAAGMD
+563 HFNTEKAKLLAAGTD
-578 KKQVWEELEK
+578 KKEVWEKLEK
-588 LNVGRLRIAAKGV
+588 LNVGRLRIAAKGIE
-601 DRQGDKLVDIP
+601 RQGDQLVNISKDN
-612 KSEQLDLGMYMIG
+612 QLDLGMYMIG
-625 QIATMHD
+625 QIATMQNK
-632 RVISLATLHEDVAV
+632 VLTLEELHQNVSIGNYE
-646 DNFKYIQEASLP
+646 YIQNAELAEQPTS
-658 EEPLS
+658 S
-663 NEKPLDVAIIGM
+663 EKPLDIAIVGM

-680 GAKNMEEYWRNI
+680 GAKNLDEFWRNI

-701 VPDERWNKDIYYHP
+701 VPDERWNKDLYYKP
-715 DSDGP
+715 DSDEA

-734 DFDPLTFGIPPQSL
+734 DFDPLAFGIPPQSL

-772 EKQINRENI
+772 EKHMNRENI

-806 FGELHDEVKEAFPHT
+806 FGELHEEVKEAFPHT

-855 ASSLAAVELACQ
+855 ASSLAAIDLACQ
-867 ELILGKSDMVLA
+867 ELVLGKSDMVLA

-909 DSEADGIALGEGVAI
+909 DSEADGIALGEGIAI
-924 LVLKRHEDAVRD
+924 LVLKRYEDAIND

-961 RKIGQVRA
+961 RKVGQVRA
-969 LERAYAQ
+969 LERAYTQ
-976 AGISPASVGLV
+976 AGISAASVGLV

-1010 RSGAIPGQTHLG
+1010 RSGALPGQTHLG

-1037 AGLIKASLAVYHGV
+1037 AGLIKASLAVYHGI
-1051 KPPTLHLQQP
+1051 KPPTLHLKQP
-1061 NAYYNAQTSPFA
+1061 NAYYNAETSPFS
-1073 FYAESGLWSNKNRYA
+1073 FHAETGLWTEKNRYA

-1106 HVKQEDPVILQSWPS
+1106 HPKQDDSIAMQSWPS

-1130 YEEAKNQ
+1130 YEEAK
-1137 LGQITSLLE
+1137 GQSSQIKTLLE
-1146 INDDISLKDIA
+1146 INDEIPLKDIA
-1157 YSLTVASEK
+1157 YSLSISSEK
-1166 PIQLSI
+1166 PIQFSV
-1172 VADTAEDLMM
+1172 VADNAVDLMM
-1182 KIELIL
+1182 KLELVL
-1188 SGIETK
+1188 LGIETK

-1201 RAGKV
+1201 KEGKV
-1206 AFLFPGQGSQR
+1206 AFTFPGQGSQR

-1229 AMRKLLEDYPEL
+1229 AMRKVIDNYPEL
-1241 EKVVFPSTTFDPD
+1241 EKVVFPSTTFNEAD
-1254 TLKQQKE
+1254 LKQQKE

-1284 QSLGIVPDM
+1284 ESLGIIPDM

-1307 AGVFEEEKLVD
+1307 SGVFGEDKLVD
-1318 LSIQRAH
+1318 LSIQRAQS
-1325 AILDSVE
+1325 ILDSVE
-1332 DGDPGTMLA
+1332 GGDPGSMLA
-1341 VSITQERL
+1341 ASATHERL
-1349 HPILEKVEGCYPV
+1349 QPIIAKVEGCYPV
-1362 NYNAPSQCVVAGSTI
+1362 NFNAPTQCVIAGSTP
-1377 AINNLMEVLKQ
+1377 AINTLLEVLKQ

-1397 VACAFHSPLVAKSKG
+1397 VACAFHSPLLAKSKD
-1412 LYDAVLKDIPFQE
+1412 LYADALKDVPFEE

-1432 NTTATK
+1432 NTTAQV
-1438 YPTHSSEIK
+1438 YPSNPSDIK

-1458 RFVEEIQAMYD
+1458 RFVEQMQAMYN
-1469 DGARIFIEVGPGKIL
+1469 DGARIFIEVGPGKVL
-1484 TGLTQSCLGKDQ
+1484 TGLAKSCIEKDQ
-1496 LTLYVEDNSRNKF
+1496 LTLYVEDSSRNKF
-1509 SHLLCML
+1509 THLLCML
-1516 AQYLGTGRNFDL
+1516 AQYLGTGRNF
-1528 NKLFDGRNARFIQ
+1528 NIEKLFDGRFVQLVDIN
-1541 IDQPD
+1541 QPES
-1546 LYKKNPAIW
+1546 YKKSPAIW

-1561 AHPTTGTLPAN
+1561 AHPTTGSLPAN
-1572 GALPILNPL
+1572 GALPIINPIP
-1581 QMNNFTNHQAPA
+1581 MNNFTTHNTQAPA
-1593 TEQPAAER
+1593 PESLSTAER

-1608 SMKLLIQAQR
+1608 SMKLMIQAQR
-1618 DVMLSFLGQN
+1618 DVMLSFMGQN
-1628 PQISPA
+1628 PQVNPMPVYNTPMPA
-1634 PVYHSPVT
+1634 PSPER
-1642 NGTNGANGLVTIP
+1642 TIP
-1655 ASQIITEKPAVVTQ
+1655 VQQVQQATVAVAATAVAV
-1669 IKQAPTKDIKT
+1669 KAAPTRDIKA

-1686 SEKTGYPHEMLGM
+1686 SDKTGYPQEMLGM

-1717 IGTLRSELGALT
+1717 IGTLRNELGTLAKGNT
-1729 TDSSNEDTV
+1729 NEDMV
-1738 MEQLASIKTL
+1738 MEQLAGIKTL
-1748 NGLVSWL
+1748 SGLVSWL
-1755 TEFTGASV
+1755 TEFSGADAAPATPEKNG
-1763 TSSKTETVEIEKP
+1763 TSAEATSTPQAKATL
-1776 KNQSSFSLEELQKA
+1776 SLEDLQNA
-1790 ILDIVSE
+1790 ILNIVSE

-1811 MEADLSIDSIKRME
+1811 LEADLSIDSIKRME
-1825 IIGDLKTKI
+1825 IIADLKNKI
-1834 GFGQDLEQADDIME
+1834 GFGKNLEQADDVME

-1865 LNNKGGEASHE
+1865 MSGDNSEVKNEVKE
-1876 TETTISEPESKQEQ
+1876 ETTSE
-1890 EQAMLSRLRFD
+1890 ATNNVLSRLRFD
-1901 LTPSDVSAIQNTE
+1901 ITPTDASSVQNTE
-1914 IIKGKRFAITPAT
+1914 VLQGKRFAITQDDSQQT
-1927 IIETLAIKNILE
+1927 SAIKAELE
-1939 KCGAIGEVID
+1939 KHGAIVELVEAD
-1949 MENDLKNFDG
+1949 KDLSNVDG
-1959 LIILDIFS
+1959 LIMLDLFS
-1967 SEVKNSIIEYVD
+1967 ATDKPSIIDHVD

-1985 FDKVKWVYL
+1985 FDKAKWVYL
-1994 ISDIPAHLQ
+1994 ISDIAAHIQ
-2003 ELTDTRVLRHYQ
+2003 EVTDVSVLRHHQ
-2015 GYPGFF
+2015 GYPGLF
-2021 KSLAREYEQTSCRLI
+2021 KSLAREFDHTTCRLI
-2036 NLSTPQDLDQ
+2036 SLSTPQEVDQ
-2046 IAEIALKEIL
+2046 IAEITLKEIL
-2056 TTDKPSEVIY
+2056 TNDKPAEVIY
-2066 KYDQR
+2066 KNEKR

-2082 TTLEE
+2082 TSLSE
-2087 AQIQLDQKSVVL
+2087 AHIQLDQKSVVL
-2099 VLGGGQGITAEL
+2099 VLGGAQGITAEL
-2111 VKHMSEAY
+2111 VKHMSQAY

-2130 DPREE
+2130 DPRNEVS
-2135 ASNMKELETMKTKEE
+2135 AKEFEGMKTKEE
-2150 IRAYLIKTAQFN
+2150 IRAFLIKSGKFT
-2162 SPSEIE
+2162 SPAEIE
-2168 KETVRIFKNNQI
+2168 KETTKIFKNNQI

-2187 EQLGSTVVYQSLD
+2187 EALGNTIIYQSLD
-2200 LCDEDGLCDLINNI
+2200 LCDEEGLSNLISGI
-2214 YEKYGQL
+2214 YEKYTRL

-2261 LREDCQFVV
+2261 LRTDCQFVV

-2287 AAANSVLDDYAKALD
+2287 AAANSVLDDYANALN
-2302 KKLKGKVISINW
+2302 KRLKGKVISINW

-2323 SSTLETEYERR
+2323 SSTLESEYERR
-2334 GISLIPLDQGK
+2334 GISMIPLDEGK

>member
-1 MLYAERLSGLLWE
+1 
-14 YLSLNTINAMKNITI
+14 MKNLTI

-34 FEKPDANLIL
+34 FEKPDVNLMP
-44 KLHQAGAFSVLS
+44 KLHQAGAFPVLN
-56 LGHELAT
+56 LGHDLT
-63 AQEALD
+63 AAENALKQLE
-69 QIDQTDISSYGIYS
+69 QIDIPSYGICF
-83 SNDKF
+83 SNDNF
-88 ASLRVSE
+88 TSLQIPE

-105 TLTSNLSN
+105 MSANAPDLS
-113 LPIVYQVSSLE
+113 IVYQVSSLE
-124 EAKEAEQSGAKGII
+124 EAKQAEQSGAKGII
-138 IKGNEAG
+138 IKGNEAA

-157 QRIIKEINTIPVWVQ
+157 QRIIKEIQNIPVWVQ
-172 GGIGLHTAAAAKA
+172 GGIGLHTAAATKA
-185 LGATGV
+185 LGATGI

-206 QDVKD
+206 KD
-211 LCSKLNG
+211 LKEVCSKLNG
-218 TETKIIANHRV
+218 TETKVIADHRV
-229 LVRPNSPTL
+229 LVRPNSPAL
-238 PENVT
+238 PENPT
-243 AEDLKQYF
+243 AGDLKHYF
-251 NDLDPSKSYIPMG
+251 TGLDLGTCYIPMG

-271 DLYEDFKS
+271 DLYEDFRT
-279 LKKMI
+279 LKKLI
-284 FGFKEAMYGHLKQA
+284 FGFREAMHGHLKQA

-305 ENNALAKQ
+305 KDNAMAQEL
-313 FGLRYP
+313 GLRYP

-327 VSDVPSFANAVAEA
+327 VSDVPLFANAVADA

-350 LLKGDQAKALV
+350 LLKGDSAKSLV
-361 MDTKKLAGE
+361 METKRLAGE

-385 REEQTSYILEAQPPV
+385 REEQTSYILEAKPPV

-408 AQATVF
+408 AQAKVF
-414 EKAGIKTFLHV
+414 EKAGIKSFLHV

-456 SSTVLWEKQIERILK
+456 SSMVLWEKQIERILK

-485 IHNAFSTAFV
+485 IHNSFSTAFV

-505 GVKVGVLMGTAY
+505 GVKIGVLMGTAY
-517 LYTQEAVLTGAIQ
+517 LYTHEAVLTGAIQ
-530 EEFQLQA
+530 EEFQQQA

-550 GHETRCLNTAFAK
+550 GHETRCLNTAFAH
-563 HFSTEKTKLLAAGMD
+563 HFNIEKSKLLAAGMD
-578 KKQVWEELEK
+578 KKEVWEKLEK
-588 LNVGRLRIAAKGV
+588 LNVGRLRIAAKGIE
-601 DRQGDKLVDIP
+601 RQGDQLVNIP
-612 KSEQLDLGMYMIG
+612 KDEQLDLGMYMIG
-625 QIATMHD
+625 QIATMHN
-632 RVISLATLHEDVAV
+632 RVISLAALHQNVI
-646 DNFKYIQEASLP
+646 DNYKYIQEAALP
-658 EEPLS
+658 EEPVS
-663 NEKPLDVAIIGM
+663 TEKPLDIAIVGM

-680 GAKNMEEYWRNI
+680 GAKNLEEYWRNI

-701 VPDERWNKDIYYHP
+701 VPDERWNKDLYYHP

-772 EKQINRENI
+772 EKHINRENI

-806 FGELHDEVKEAFPHT
+806 FGELHEEVKEAFPHT

-855 ASSLAAVELACQ
+855 ASSLAAIDLACQ
-867 ELILGKSDMVLA
+867 ELVLGKSDMVLA

-909 DSEADGIALGEGVAI
+909 DSDADGIALGEGIAI
-924 LVLKRHEDAVRD
+924 LVLKRYEDAIND

-969 LERAYAQ
+969 LERAYTQ
-976 AGISPASVGLV
+976 AGISAASVGLV

-1010 RSGAIPGQTHLG
+1010 RSGALPGQTYLG

-1051 KPPTLHLQQP
+1051 KPPTLHLQHP
-1061 NAYYNAQTSPFA
+1061 NAYYNAKTSPFS
-1073 FYAESGLWSNKNRYA
+1073 FHAESGLWTEKNRYA

-1106 HVKQEDPVILQSWPS
+1106 HPKQDDSITMQSWPS
-1121 ELFVFRGDT
+1121 ELFVFRGDS
-1130 YEEAKNQ
+1130 YDEAKQ
-1137 LGQITSLLE
+1137 QSGQIKTLLE
-1146 INDDISLKDIA
+1146 INDGIPLKDIA
-1157 YSLTVASEK
+1157 YSLSISSEK
-1166 PIQLSI
+1166 PIQFSI

-1182 KIELIL
+1182 KLELVL
-1188 SGIETK
+1188 LGIETK

-1201 RAGKV
+1201 KEGKV
-1206 AFLFPGQGSQR
+1206 AFTFPGQGSQR

-1229 AMRKLLEDYPEL
+1229 AMRKVIDDYPEL
-1241 EKVVFPSTTFDPD
+1241 EKVVFPSTTFNEAD
-1254 TLKQQKE
+1254 LKQQKE

-1284 QSLGIVPDM
+1284 ESLGIIPDM
-1293 LAGHSYGELPALCF
+1293 LAGHSYGEIPALCF
-1307 AGVFEEEKLVD
+1307 AGVFGEDQLVD
-1318 LSIQRAH
+1318 LSIRRAQS
-1325 AILDSVE
+1325 ILNSVE
-1332 DGDPGTMLA
+1332 GGDPGSMLA
-1341 VSITQERL
+1341 ASATHERL
-1349 HPILEKVEGCYPV
+1349 QPIIAKVEGCYPV
-1362 NYNAPSQCVVAGSTI
+1362 NFNAPTQCVIAGSTE
-1377 AINNLMEVLKQ
+1377 AINKLLEVLKQ

-1397 VACAFHSPLVAKSKG
+1397 VACAFHSPLLAKSKD
-1412 LYDAVLKDIPFQE
+1412 LYAEVLKDVPFQE

-1432 NTTATK
+1432 NTTAEV
-1438 YPTHSSEIK
+1438 YPASPSEIK

-1458 RFVEEIQAMYD
+1458 RFVEQMQAMYN
-1469 DGARIFIEVGPGKIL
+1469 DGARIFIEVGPGKVL
-1484 TGLTQSCLGKDQ
+1484 TGLAKSCIEKDQ

-1509 SHLLCML
+1509 THLLCML
-1516 AQYLGTGRNFDL
+1516 AQYLGTGRTFNIE
-1528 NKLFDGRNARFIQ
+1528 KLFDGRNVQLIS
-1541 IDQPD
+1541 IDQPE
-1546 LYKKNPAIW
+1546 LYKKSPAIW
-1555 RVNGQA
+1555 RVNGQT
-1561 AHPTTGTLPAN
+1561 AHPTTGNLPSN
-1572 GALPILNPL
+1572 GALPILNPIP
-1581 QMNNFTNHQAPA
+1581 MNNFTNNPQAPA
-1593 TEQPAAER
+1593 SENLSTAER

-1608 SMKLLIQAQR
+1608 SMKLMIQAQR
-1618 DVMLSFLGQN
+1618 DVMLSFMGQN
-1628 PQISPA
+1628 PQIQPA
-1634 PVYHSPVT
+1634 PVYTSPV
-1642 NGTNGANGLVTIP
+1642 P
-1655 ASQIITEKPAVVTQ
+1655 ASAHQPMAAIPVQPVYQEKTIVAAPV
-1669 IKQAPTKDIKT
+1669 KQAPTRDIKS

-1686 SEKTGYPHEMLGM
+1686 SDKTGYPQEMLGM

-1717 IGTLRSELGALT
+1717 IGTLRSELGTLANGNT
-1729 TDSSNEDTV
+1729 NEDMV
-1738 MEQLASIKTL
+1738 MEQLAAIKTL
-1748 NGLVSWL
+1748 SGLVSWL
-1755 TEFTGASV
+1755 TEFSGAGTPAVQEKNGSVAEPV
-1763 TSSKTETVEIEKP
+1763 TSKTQTQSAISVED
-1776 KNQSSFSLEELQKA
+1776 LQNA

-1811 MEADLSIDSIKRME
+1811 LEADLSIDSIKRME
-1825 IIGDLKTKI
+1825 IIADLKNKI
-1834 GFGQDLEQADDIME
+1834 GFGENLEQADDVME

-1855 LRGLASWISE
+1855 LRGLAGWISE
-1865 LNNKGGEASHE
+1865 MNGESNEAHTEVKEINTPEPANNV
-1876 TETTISEPESKQEQ
+1876 
-1890 EQAMLSRLRFD
+1890 LSRLRFD
-1901 LTPSDVSAIQNTE
+1901 ITPTDDFLAQNTDVLQ
-1914 IIKGKRFAITPAT
+1914 GKYFAITQDDSKQT
-1927 IIETLAIKNILE
+1927 SAIKEALE
-1939 KCGAIGEVID
+1939 KHGAIVELVNA
-1949 MENDLKNFDG
+1949 EKDLLKFDG
-1959 LIILDIFS
+1959 LIMLDLFS
-1967 SEVKNSIIEYVD
+1967 SSDKPSIIDHVD
-1979 LIKKLD
+1979 LIKRLD
-1985 FDKVKWVYL
+1985 FDKAKWVYL
-1994 ISDIPAHLQ
+1994 ISDISANLQ
-2003 ELTDTRVLRHYQ
+2003 EITDARILRHHQ
-2015 GYPGFF
+2015 GYPGLF
-2021 KSLAREYEQTSCRLI
+2021 KSLAREFDHTTCRLI
-2036 NLSTPQDLDQ
+2036 SLSTPQEIDQ
-2046 IAEIALKEIL
+2046 IAEITLREIL
-2056 TTDKPSEVIY
+2056 TNDKPAEIIY
-2066 KYDQR
+2066 KNDQR

-2082 TTLEE
+2082 TSLNE
-2087 AQIQLDQKSVVL
+2087 AHIQLDKNSVVL
-2099 VLGGGQGITAEL
+2099 VLGGAQGITAEL
-2111 VKHMSEAY
+2111 AKHMSQAY

-2130 DPREE
+2130 DPRNE
-2135 ASNMKELETMKTKEE
+2135 ASLLKEFEGMKTKEE
-2150 IRAYLIKTAQFN
+2150 IRSFLIKSGKFT
-2162 SPSEIE
+2162 SPAEIE
-2168 KETVRIFKNNQI
+2168 KETTRVFKNNQI

-2187 EQLGSTVVYQSLD
+2187 EALGNTIIYQSLD
-2200 LCDEDGLCDLINNI
+2200 LCDEEGLSNLISSI
-2214 YEKYGQL
+2214 YEKYNRL

-2261 LREDCQFVV
+2261 LRSDCQFVV

-2287 AAANSVLDDYAKALD
+2287 AAANSVLDDYANALN
-2302 KKLKGKVISINW
+2302 KRLKGKVISINW

-2323 SSTLETEYERR
+2323 SSTLESEYERR
-2334 GISLIPLDQGK
+2334 GISMIPLDEGK

>member
-1 MLYAERLSGLLWE
+1 
-14 YLSLNTINAMKNITI
+14 MKNITI

-34 FEKPDANLIL
+34 FEKPDAHLIL
-44 KLHQAGAFSVLS
+44 KLHQAGAFAVLS
-56 LGHELAT
+56 LGHESAI
-63 AQEALD
+63 AQAALH
-69 QIDQTDISSYGIYS
+69 QLDQTDIPSYGIYS
-83 SNDKF
+83 SDDKF
-88 ASLRVSE
+88 ESLQISE
-95 KVKFAILPFG
+95 KVEFVILPFG
-105 TLTSNLSN
+105 TSANLFPN

-124 EAKEAEQSGAKGII
+124 EAKEAERMEAAGII

-157 QRIIKEINTIPVWVQ
+157 QRIIKEVTSIPVWIQ
-172 GGIGLHTAAAAKA
+172 GGVGLHTAAAAKA

-191 VLDSQLALFPESSVP
+191 VLDSQLSLFPESSVP
-206 QDVKD
+206 QDLKD

-229 LVRPNSPTL
+229 LVRPNSPSL
-238 PENVT
+238 PENAT
-243 AEDLKQYF
+243 AEDLKEF
-251 NDLDPSKSYIPMG
+251 FTDLDPANSYIPMG

-271 DLYEDFKS
+271 DLFEDFKN
-279 LKKMI
+279 LKKMV

-305 ENNALAKQ
+305 EENALAKELN
-313 FGLRYP
+313 LRYP

-327 VSDVPSFANAVAEA
+327 VSDVPSFANAVADA

-350 LLKGDQAKALV
+350 LLKGNQAKDLV

-385 REEQTSYILEAQPPV
+385 RDEQTSYILEAKPPV

-408 AQATVF
+408 AQAKIF
-414 EKAGIKTFLHV
+414 EKAGITTFLHV

-435 KEGAKNFIFEGR
+435 KEGARNFIFEGR

-471 EDHPE
+471 EEHPE

-517 LYTQEAVLTGAIQ
+517 LYTQEAVITGAIQ
-530 EEFQLQA
+530 EEFQIQA
-537 MQAKDTVLLETAP
+537 MHAKDTVLLETAP
-550 GHETRCLNTAFAK
+550 GHETRCLNTAFAQ
-563 HFSTEKTKLLAAGMD
+563 HFSAEKTKLLAAGMD
-578 KKQVWEELEK
+578 KKQVWEQLEK

-601 DRQGDKLVDIP
+601 DRQGDQLVNIP
-612 KSEQLDLGMYMIG
+612 KNQQLDLGMYMIG

-632 RVISLATLHEDVAV
+632 RVISISDLHEDVAV
-646 DNFKYIQEASLP
+646 DNFKYIQDAALP
-658 EEPLS
+658 EEPS
-663 NEKPLDVAIIGM
+663 SHEKPLDIAIIGM

-680 GAKNMEEYWRNI
+680 GAKNLEEYWRNI

-701 VPDERWNKDIYYHP
+701 VPDERWNKELYYHP

-734 DFDPLTFGIPPQSL
+734 DFDPLAFGIPPQSL

-772 EKQINRENI
+772 EKHINRENI

-806 FGELHDEVKEAFPHT
+806 FGELHDEVKEAFPNT

-855 ASSLAAVELACQ
+855 ASSLAAIELACQ
-867 ELILGKSDMVLA
+867 ELVLGKSDMVLA

-924 LVLKRHEDAVRD
+924 LVLKRYEDALRD

-976 AGISPASVGLV
+976 AGISPAAVGLI

-998 KTELSALTNLFS
+998 KTELNALTNLFS

-1073 FYAESGLWSNKNRYA
+1073 FYAESGLWGDKNRYA

-1106 HVKQEDPVILQSWPS
+1106 HSKQEEPVTMQSWPS

-1130 YEEAKNQ
+1130 YEEAKSQ
-1137 LGQITSLLE
+1137 LSQITSLLE

-1157 YSLTVASEK
+1157 YSLSVGSEK
-1166 PIQLSI
+1166 PVQLSI

-1201 RAGKV
+1201 KAGKV

-1229 AMRKLLEDYPEL
+1229 AMRKLLDQYPEL
-1241 EKVVFPSTTFDPD
+1241 EKVVFPSTSFDPE

-1318 LSIQRAH
+1318 LSRRRAH
-1325 AILDSVE
+1325 AILNSVE
-1332 DGDPGTMLA
+1332 GGDPGTMVA
-1341 VSITQERL
+1341 VSITKERL
-1349 HPILEKVEGCYPV
+1349 LPILEKTEGCYPV
-1362 NYNAPSQCVVAGSTI
+1362 NYNAPSQCVVAGSTN
-1377 AINNLMEVLKQ
+1377 AINNLMTILKQ

-1397 VACAFHSPLVAKSKG
+1397 VACAFHSPVVAKSKD
-1412 LYDAVLKDIPFQE
+1412 LYTTVLNDIPFEE

-1432 NTTATK
+1432 NTTATV
-1438 YPTHSSEIK
+1438 YPTESSEIK

-1458 RFVEEIQAMYD
+1458 RFVEQIQAMYE
-1469 DGARIFIEVGPGKIL
+1469 DGARIFIEVGPGKVL
-1484 TGLTQSCLGKDQ
+1484 TGLTQSSLGKDQ

-1516 AQYLGTGRNFDL
+1516 AQYLGTGRNFDIS
-1528 NKLFDGRNARFIQ
+1528 KLFDGRNTRFIQ

-1555 RVNGQA
+1555 RVNGQT
-1561 AHPTTGTLPAN
+1561 AHPTTGNLPAN
-1572 GALPILNPL
+1572 GALPILNPI
-1581 QMNNFTNHQAPA
+1581 QMNNFTNNQAPA
-1593 TEQPAAER
+1593 TENLPAAER

-1608 SMKLLIQAQR
+1608 SMKMMIQAQR

-1628 PQISPA
+1628 PQITSA
-1634 PVYHSPVT
+1634 PVYHAPVTNGT
-1642 NGTNGANGLVTIP
+1642 NGTNGANGANNVVTIP
-1655 ASQIITEKPAVVTQ
+1655 TSQIVTEKPAVVTQ
-1669 IKQAPTKDIKT
+1669 TKQAPTKDVKT

-1717 IGTLRSELGALT
+1717 IGTLRSELGALSM
-1729 TDSSNEDTV
+1729 DSSNEDTV

-1755 TEFTGASV
+1755 TEFMGAPAAV
-1763 TSSKTETVEIEKP
+1763 NTKTEAVEVAEP
-1776 KNQSSFSLEELQKA
+1776 KNQSSFSLEDLQNA

-1811 MEADLSIDSIKRME
+1811 LEADLSIDSIKRME

-1865 LNNKGGEASHE
+1865 LNGKSSEASHE
-1876 TETTISEPESKQEQ
+1876 AEAKITEQISGEAQ

-1901 LTPSDVSAIQNTE
+1901 LTPSDVLAIQNTE
-1914 IIKGKRFAITPAT
+1914 TIKGKRFAITPAT

-1949 MENDLKNFDG
+1949 METDLKNFDG

-1967 SEVKNSIIEYVD
+1967 SEVKNGIIEYVD

-2003 ELTDTRVLRHYQ
+2003 ELTDIKVLRHYQ

-2066 KYDQR
+2066 KDDQR

-2082 TTLEE
+2082 TSLEE
-2087 AQIQLDQKSVVL
+2087 AHIQLNKESVVL

-2130 DPREE
+2130 DPREGT
-2135 ASNMKELETMKTKEE
+2135 SDLKELETLKTKEE
-2150 IRAYLIKTAQFN
+2150 IRSYLIKTGQFT

-2168 KETVRIFKNNQI
+2168 KETVRVFKSNQI

-2187 EQLGSTVVYQSLD
+2187 EQLGSTVVYHSLD
-2200 LCDEDGLCDLINNI
+2200 LCDEDGLCDLINTI

-2241 SSFGRVFDTKVKPLR
+2241 SSFGLVFDTKVKPLR

-2261 LREDCQFVV
+2261 LRPECQFVV